1 MGASKF
7 LQKKA
12 NTRAKEIDK
21 KYGEGQYGGTW
32 WQDMVKNNAEMG
44 ESPSESFLQRK
55 MKEINSARTVKPE
68 STQNVVSGSGAQKD
82 KKFDAGQYAEDVG
95 KLFLNGVAEGVA
107 ATGAAVENWIGK
119 GLDKLF
125 PGAGFE
131 GSGLFNV
138 LYNGRPDWKWAG
150 ENGLVGIKQ
159 DREYNQESLQENAER
174 IDGKVMKKA
183 AEFGG
188 DIAYGLGNAAPM
200 AATAMLTGGAS
211 SAAAL
216 TKEGLL
222 KTGAEVVEK
231 SGVLNSMS
239 QAARDMLTSRDYWT
253 SFASEVGMDYYD
265 ALDSGATEDEA
276 LRYALS
282 SAGLNSVIEIGG
294 GIQKIPEKPTFRTW
308 LKSAHEE
315 GMEEIQQGVVSRLLE
330 NMVYNKGNPIASVT
344 DENAVLNPVTALGEY
359 AGGAAVGGILSGGQ
373 QLAQRGINNAQ
384 YKRAYETSAQ
394 DLVKESLEIN
404 PGNALATKLQK
415 KLEDGKKLTGSELR
429 QLVEQN
435 EIDMV
440 DGDRATIQTA
450 AEARLT
456 ELGETENVPQVAE
469 AIARQAVGER
479 ITDAEKTLLEGSER
493 ARQVRQELNPENIR
507 VGATDEEWTGQIG
520 TARVNRAAYNRGI
533 QENGVTGA
541 KYNAETGKLDAIVKD
556 DQGKIKTVPA
566 EKAELSPL
574 QEELFDWATDLGEAG
589 PVLVSAYRQTQNLE
603 TYARQFHNAYEYGK
617 AGVPMDYVNKSQAAS
632 YLNTTQRE
640 IAYEEGAKAHQR
652 ELQGRQE
659 KKRSGGT
666 VDSSTK
672 KKPTVSL
679 RGATVGGV
687 KYAPVNKKAMDGRQ
701 WASVGTMKAFAQ
713 ATGVNVV
720 FYESQANERGE
731 YEGANG
737 FYKNGTLYLDINAGR
752 DRVAMGETAILKT
765 AAHEITHYIKEG
777 SPEQYEVLKNFVVE
791 KLTREKGISF
801 DDLVTDKQRREPGL
815 SYGEAVDEVV
825 ADACEMMLKDSKAVE
840 QLARENRS
848 LAERIRQWI
857 RKWVR
862 SLKAAMEGLTADRPE
877 SRAMMQYAQE
887 LQEIWDNALVDAA
900 RNGQGT
906 ESKTRYSY
914 SGVRA
919 KTANRSALQK
929 AVEMRN
935 QEKSNEEIRKE
946 TGWFVGMDG
955 KWRFEISDA
964 DIRFDAEG
972 DLQGKNKNDVK
983 TLADYISHD
992 KLFEAYPDLAEVP
1005 VYFAEI
1011 QNGSYGSYSRGLDE
1025 ITLNRS
1031 LMEDPKELLDTLV
1044 HEVQHAIQERER
1056 FAPGASKAYWN
1067 RRLEEGGDVRTRKE
1081 KQEVARLQKELD
1093 EMKKSDPEFVADME
1107 KLNKMA
1113 PSVSRG
1119 AINWDTLE
1127 QIEPD
1132 PPEWVA
1138 FDKERDQ
1145 LEEKYGDRI
1154 YDWFFLRDQ
1163 IEMNRKNREWT
1174 PGELYYNTAG
1184 EIEARDSAARRT
1196 LTEAQR
1202 KEKTPNLGNDNTVFV
1217 EDGVW
1222 YSVRE
1227 NFSKEIDSWVKDDMP
1242 EGVRFTMGSTG
1253 PVMQGLGAI
1262 ESDIYM
1268 EGDKIKKIVQDHPEM
1283 TLAEIK
1289 KVPQILEDPALILK
1303 SEGRGKPGANSRLV
1317 CFGLTKA
1324 QNGQPVMTVMDLRPR
1339 ENGFVVDDMQKVNSA
1354 YTKNNPMAFIQKS
1367 DVVYADKK
1375 RAIPL
1380 LRTTGLTISSQRLL
1394 RNGYIGS
1401 ISYKG
1406 SSVNIEGV
1414 PFSSVV
1420 KMEASDKV
1428 QNSMRDSMGRE
1439 LTEAQQEYF
1448 KDSKVRDADGNLLVM
1463 YHQTDGTF
1471 TVFDTKHK
1479 GAGAGDDETP
1489 FGIFLKRT
1497 SRNIGVRGEKQM
1509 ELYADIRN
1517 PLRVRDR
1524 TELVSKLRELSVDY
1538 ARLKDESAQIDK
1550 EYGAKFEEAK
1560 NAFKSFLIQW
1570 RKNNPDAPPRAAYD
1584 ADGFD
1589 AAFNA
1594 EDNAVKEWTH
1604 AKDELAL
1611 RAKTS
1616 ITQALRDNGYD
1627 GVILENDKGSWGR
1640 STDAYIALDANQVKN
1655 TTNKTPTA
1663 DPDIRYQQRD
1673 NLKEEYH
1680 LTDDEESAII
1690 SYKSGDSYTLNGKLT
1705 ARAELT
1711 EYQRKLRDNL
1721 DAALEKLPVYRGE
1734 VYRHYNFEDFG
1745 GFEAMRDFLSLFKNG
1760 RHIELGGYLSCSI
1773 MRNEDRTKGKYTV
1786 NMVIQSENGRR
1797 LAGFGRNTENEI
1809 LLPRNTRL
1817 VPYQME
1823 RMGPTSIRIY
1833 VREETISETGKA
1845 NDSTLPGVLQ
1855 VREGTQRGKDLQ
1867 QVSGG
1872 DSGKVQSEMGRFVGR
1887 DGNRGGMPG
1896 LREGEGSRAMD
1907 PSGVAE
1913 NYGRTGTRGGEGE
1926 KIKSQQRDPRLSDRA
1941 VLEWAAEMALRDK
1954 SKSWT
1959 AEDREQ
1965 LERFRNRM
1973 RMLQDTQAEMEALKE
1988 ERKILLAGRKV
1999 SEITGEERTEVSK
2012 NKNRIDIAKNKAERY
2027 EAAVWELES
2036 KAAIKT
2042 LLKKSRSIVETEA
2055 SYQARKEYRERQ
2067 EEREMVNVTRRK
2079 VERNAKRLLEYM
2091 NTNTDKKHIPEAL
2104 KKPIGELL
2112 ESLNFF
2118 SNSAR
2123 RGGYTSRADLKYYE
2137 AMQGLQAALATQRA
2151 FDDTGEGTD
2160 VFKGYLDLPAGF
2172 ESLLA
2177 VHVERVKNVVE
2188 KHPLKTDV
2196 LKMMD
2201 LGDLR
2206 DLDVILS
2213 VMSRSVTKMNEMFIK
2228 RRFAYVADA
2237 AEDSIFAM
2245 QRLGQHQDKPGERF
2259 ALWDNTLPWYAF
2271 QRFGEGGKAV
2281 FEGLQDGW
2289 DKMAFNMKTI
2299 LDFKQGLISDA
2310 QARKW
2315 DTETHKVELT
2325 DPDGSAVTATL
2336 TTAQLMSLYCLSKR
2350 KQALGHLLGG
2360 GIRPDAIEVTN
2371 TLGDKIKKK
2380 KWSQDKQFKLTE
2392 ESLGQLLKLLTPEQI
2407 KVADAMQKFMTEQ
2420 GSAWGNAISMER
2432 FGYRAFT
2439 EQNYFPI
2446 ETDRQD
2452 REAKTGDAKEG
2463 SLYRLQNISAVKPL
2477 VKNAN
2482 NALILR
2488 GIFDVFANHTADM
2501 AKYNAMVLPIIDAQK
2516 WYNYRYGE
2524 KNEAGQV
2531 YTRTVQRAMTKAYGK
2546 VANNFIIKYL
2556 QDLNGVKENGD
2567 RGDTIPKRMISNYK
2581 RAMVAA
2587 NMRVAILQPTAYV
2600 RASAVLDYKYL
2611 LKAFKDK
2618 TGTKQATKEMME
2630 NSGIALWKSLGFFD
2644 TDVGRSIRD
2653 QIKGK
2658 SSKIDDLV
2666 DKTMV
2671 PAEKGDEVTWARLW
2685 RACKLEVQDKQH
2697 LTGEELLNAT
2707 AERFREVIYRTQ
2719 VVDSTMTRSHAM
2731 RGSGTLTKMATSFM
2745 SEPTV
2750 SYNMV
2755 MESTRQIAE
2764 DAKRMGMRTAIR
2776 RNWKT
2781 AGRAYQ
2787 AYIVSAIVT
2796 AIVESLYDA
2805 LRDSDDDK
2813 YLDKVWKALGG
2824 EKPET
2829 VKDGILDVIF
2839 GLNGNLA
2846 GDINPIG
2853 KVPYLRDVVSILGG
2867 YSNGRMDTEAV
2878 ANLKKAIDIWDE
2890 VIRLQTGDLDKATKT
2905 TYYGN
2910 MTTYGMI
2917 YPTAKALSQLTG
2929 LPGSA
2934 AMREVATAWNTTV
2947 GTMWPALKM
2956 RTYEDKKLREA
2967 WENYGKDS
2975 GVSYAVMYRAIQDL
2989 KEIES
2994 DRDADGN
3001 AISGSLKAKYVE
3013 YIRGMGL
3020 TRAQEKAVWEAAKN
3034 SSWSDKGTPWG

>member
-479 ITDAEKTLLEGSER
+479 ITNAEKTLLEGSER

-507 VGATDEEWTGQIG
+507 VGATDEEWTGKIG

-533 QENGVTGA
+533 QENSVTGA

-556 DQGKIKTVPA
+556 DQGKIQTVPA

-574 QEELFDWATDLGEAG
+574 QEELFDWAADLGEAG

-603 TYARQFHNAYEYGK
+603 TYARQFHNAFEYGK
-617 AGVPMDYVNKSQAAS
+617 AGVPMDYVNKSQAVS

-652 ELQGRQE
+652 ELQGRKE

-666 VDSSTK
+666 VENAAQ
-672 KKPTVSL
+672 KKPAVSL
-679 RGATVGGV
+679 RGAEVGGV

-815 SYGEAVDEVV
+815 SYEEAVDEVV

-887 LQEIWDNALVDAA
+887 LQEIWDKALVDAV
-900 RNGQGT
+900 RNGRGMVQENAPAEVKQQARVGT
-906 ESKTRYSY
+906 D
-914 SGVRA
+914 
-919 KTANRSALQK
+919 
-929 AVEMRN
+929 
-935 QEKSNEEIRKE
+935 EKS
-946 TGWFVGMDG
+946 G
-955 KWRFEISDA
+955 KPIYQSNFPKGTPKAAKAQRILS
-964 DIRFDAEG
+964 
-972 DLQGKNKNDVK
+972 L
-983 TLADYISHD
+983 
-992 KLFEAYPDLAEVP
+992 
-1005 VYFAEI
+1005 I
-1011 QNGSYGSYSRGLDE
+1011 QNVWSKKPISLVVQNADGS
-1025 ITLNRS
+1025 T
-1031 LMEDPKELLDTLV
+1031 
-1044 HEVQHAIQERER
+1044 
-1056 FAPGASKAYWN
+1056 
-1067 RRLEEGGDVRTRKE
+1067 RT
-1081 KQEVARLQKELD
+1081 
-1093 EMKKSDPEFVADME
+1093 
-1107 KLNKMA
+1107 
-1113 PSVSRG
+1113 
-1119 AINWDTLE
+1119 
-1127 QIEPD
+1127 
-1132 PPEWVA
+1132 
-1138 FDKERDQ
+1138 
-1145 LEEKYGDRI
+1145 
-1154 YDWFFLRDQ
+1154 
-1163 IEMNRKNREWT
+1163 
-1174 PGELYYNTAG
+1174 
-1184 EIEARDSAARRT
+1184 IEARFDPTYDASSGERSDASKLMGGNRHGSASEQRVTLDLADDYYEIAAESTYNYSKSETGKPSATHEGVKQWHYFINDILFQEYGEKETTPYRVTINVKERSDGEFVYSFNAERQNERLSTRRT
-1196 LTEAQR
+1196 LHAAVTPSTKGGESNAQPSVNSIR
-1202 KEKTPNLGNDNTVFV
+1202 QSNDN
-1217 EDGVW
+1217 
-1222 YSVRE
+1222 SQ
-1227 NFSKEIDSWVKDDMP
+1227 VK
-1242 EGVRFTMGSTG
+1242 S
-1253 PVMQGLGAI
+1253 
-1262 ESDIYM
+1262 
-1268 EGDKIKKIVQDHPEM
+1268 
-1283 TLAEIK
+1283 
-1289 KVPQILEDPALILK
+1289 
-1303 SEGRGKPGANSRLV
+1303 N
-1317 CFGLTKA
+1317 
-1324 QNGQPVMTVMDLRPR
+1324 
-1339 ENGFVVDDMQKVNSA
+1339 
-1354 YTKNNPMAFIQKS
+1354 
-1367 DVVYADKK
+1367 
-1375 RAIPL
+1375 
-1380 LRTTGLTISSQRLL
+1380 
-1394 RNGYIGS
+1394 
-1401 ISYKG
+1401 
-1406 SSVNIEGV
+1406 
-1414 PFSSVV
+1414 
-1420 KMEASDKV
+1420 DKV
-1428 QNSMRDSMGRE
+1428 QNSMRE
-1439 LTEAQQEYF
+1439 
-1448 KDSKVRDADGNLLVM
+1448 
-1463 YHQTDGTF
+1463 
-1471 TVFDTKHK
+1471 
-1479 GAGAGDDETP
+1479 
-1489 FGIFLKRT
+1489 
-1497 SRNIGVRGEKQM
+1497 
-1509 ELYADIRN
+1509 
-1517 PLRVRDR
+1517 
-1524 TELVSKLRELSVDY
+1524 
-1538 ARLKDESAQIDK
+1538 
-1550 EYGAKFEEAK
+1550 
-1560 NAFKSFLIQW
+1560 
-1570 RKNNPDAPPRAAYD
+1570 
-1584 ADGFD
+1584 
-1589 AAFNA
+1589 
-1594 EDNAVKEWTH
+1594 
-1604 AKDELAL
+1604 
-1611 RAKTS
+1611 
-1616 ITQALRDNGYD
+1616 
-1627 GVILENDKGSWGR
+1627 
-1640 STDAYIALDANQVKN
+1640 
-1655 TTNKTPTA
+1655 
-1663 DPDIRYQQRD
+1663 
-1673 NLKEEYH
+1673 
-1680 LTDDEESAII
+1680 
-1690 SYKSGDSYTLNGKLT
+1690 
-1705 ARAELT
+1705 
-1711 EYQRKLRDNL
+1711 
-1721 DAALEKLPVYRGE
+1721 
-1734 VYRHYNFEDFG
+1734 
-1745 GFEAMRDFLSLFKNG
+1745 
-1760 RHIELGGYLSCSI
+1760 
-1773 MRNEDRTKGKYTV
+1773 
-1786 NMVIQSENGRR
+1786 
-1797 LAGFGRNTENEI
+1797 
-1809 LLPRNTRL
+1809 
-1817 VPYQME
+1817 
-1823 RMGPTSIRIY
+1823 
-1833 VREETISETGKA
+1833 
-1845 NDSTLPGVLQ
+1845 
-1855 VREGTQRGKDLQ
+1855 
-1867 QVSGG
+1867 
-1872 DSGKVQSEMGRFVGR
+1872 
-1887 DGNRGGMPG
+1887 
-1896 LREGEGSRAMD
+1896 
-1907 PSGVAE
+1907 
-1913 NYGRTGTRGGEGE
+1913 
-1926 KIKSQQRDPRLSDRA
+1926 PRLSDRA

-1954 SKSWT
+1954 SKNWT

-1973 RMLQDTQAEMEALKE
+1973 RMLQDTQAELEALKE
-1988 ERKILLAGRKV
+1988 ERKVLLAGRKV

-2027 EAAVWELES
+2027 EAEVWELES
-2036 KAAIKT
+2036 KTAIKK

-2289 DKMAFNMKTI
+2289 DKLAFNMKTI

-2310 QARKW
+2310 KARKW

-2325 DPDGSAVTATL
+2325 DPDGAKVTATL

-2380 KWSQDKQFKLTE
+2380 KWNQDKQFKLTE

-2531 YTRTVQRAMTKAYGK
+2531 NTRTVQRAMTKAYGE
-2546 VANNFIIKYL
+2546 VANNFVIKYL

-2587 NMRVAILQPTAYV
+2587 NMRVALLQPTAYA

-2764 DAKRMGMRTAIR
+2764 DAKRMGLRTAIR

-2947 GTMWPALKM
+2947 GTVWPALKM

>member
-1 MGASKF
+1 MAVKVKWTGNAADLPHPQETNKKPTVRYVGTGEGGVTYQPSVTVKTKNSENTDLGGSTKKGDRVIGSPGGTFLGGFSYKGKSRREKTAQEQEAEKQAQMEAYEEYVRLATLDLDAQEKAIAEAKEKAAQSKPKYNIHAFGAYDTTQTDEEKNYSKLLADLNKAKSIQYDIKGRKELDALSVEQTDALGRLSEASRPQTSVMATNQANEDAAQKAKGELKASGLSDEKIRELLGYYKNIPKREKNAETYEDIQGAAEAYAETNPGLATVASVGTNIVSGIGAIGSAINRALDPNTPVDYHGGEFLPYAYTSGVRDTVSQNLEKDYGKGASFAYGVGTSMLDSAATVGLTMAGVPSWLATSTLGGAAATAAMQEAKDRG
-7 LQKKA
+7 LDDD
-12 NTRAKEIDK
+12 RAIWT
-21 KYGEGQYGGTW
+21 GLL
-32 WQDMVKNNAEMG
+32 A
-44 ESPSESFLQRK
+44 
-55 MKEINSARTVKPE
+55 
-68 STQNVVSGSGAQKD
+68 
-82 KKFDAGQYAEDVG
+82 
-95 KLFLNGVAEGVA
+95 GVAETTFEKVSLESLITMKA
-107 ATGAAVENWIGK
+107 PTGTVRQRVLGMLKNTAK
-119 GLDKLF
+119 Q
-125 PGAGFE
+125 AGIE
-131 GSGLFNV
+131 GSEEVFTDFANLITDGII
-138 LYNGRPDWKWAG
+138 NGDLSQARQEMAAYMAEGMTEEEARNKAVGGWLKDTAVDFAAG
-150 ENGLVGIKQ
+150 ALAGGIMGGGANALSRAGQKAETK
-159 DREYNQESLQENAER
+159 REYAGREQELIDRSKELLPNNQEAEKLR
-174 IDGKVMKKA
+174 SKMQNKLGSKRGLT
-183 AEFGG
+183 GG
-188 DIAYGLGNAAPM
+188 DIEKLLQSNVDAPFVSDVDKITAAVKNQLELYGESGN
-200 AATAMLTGGAS
+200 TDLIAS
-211 SAAAL
+211 AV
-216 TKEGLL
+216 TKRLL
-222 KTGAEVVEK
+222 RENE
-231 SGVLNSMS
+231 SGKETDAFVNSKYGQRVLN
-239 QAARDMLTSRDYWT
+239 
-253 SFASEVGMDYYD
+253 
-265 ALDSGATEDEA
+265 
-276 LRYALS
+276 
-282 SAGLNSVIEIGG
+282 
-294 GIQKIPEKPTFRTW
+294 
-308 LKSAHEE
+308 
-315 GMEEIQQGVVSRLLE
+315 
-330 NMVYNKGNPIASVT
+330 
-344 DENAVLNPVTALGEY
+344 
-359 AGGAAVGGILSGGQ
+359 
-373 QLAQRGINNAQ
+373 
-384 YKRAYETSAQ
+384 
-394 DLVKESLEIN
+394 
-404 PGNALATKLQK
+404 
-415 KLEDGKKLTGSELR
+415 
-429 QLVEQN
+429 
-435 EIDMV
+435 
-440 DGDRATIQTA
+440 
-450 AEARLT
+450 
-456 ELGETENVPQVAE
+456 
-469 AIARQAVGER
+469 
-479 ITDAEKTLLEGSER
+479 
-493 ARQVRQELNPENIR
+493 ELNPENFDGENR
-507 VGATDEEWTGQIG
+507 TEDDKPRALFNSEWAGKIG
-520 TARVNRAAYNRGI
+520 TKVFAPEVFSRDV
-533 QENGVTGA
+533 GVTGA

-556 DQGKIKTVPA
+556 DAGKIKTVPA
-566 EKAELSPL
+566 QKAELSPL
-574 QEELFDWATDLGEAG
+574 QEELFDWAEDLGEAG
-589 PVLVSAYRQTQNLE
+589 PVLVSAYRQTQNME

-617 AGVPMDYVNKSQAAS
+617 AGVPMDYVNKSQAVS

-640 IAYEEGAKAHQR
+640 IAYEEGTKAHQR

-666 VDSSTK
+666 VDSSTQ

-737 FYKNGTLYLDINAGR
+737 FYKDGTLYLDINAGR

-777 SPEQYEVLKNFVVE
+777 SPEQYEILKNFVVE
-791 KLTREKGISF
+791 KLTQQEGVSF

-815 SYGEAVDEVV
+815 SYEEAVDEVV

-848 LAERIRQWI
+848 LAERIRKWI

-900 RNGQGT
+900 RNGRGAVQENAPAEMKQQARVGT
-906 ESKTRYSY
+906 D
-914 SGVRA
+914 
-919 KTANRSALQK
+919 
-929 AVEMRN
+929 
-935 QEKSNEEIRKE
+935 EKSGKPIYQSNFPKGTPKAAKAQRILSLIQNVWSKKPISLVVQDADGSTRAIEAKFDPTFDKGENTRTDASKLMGGNRHGSASEQRVTLDLADDYYEIAAESTYNYSKSEMGKTSPTHEGVKQWHYFINDILFQEYGEKE
-946 TGWFVGMDG
+946 TTPYRVTINVKERSDG
-955 KWRFEISDA
+955 
-964 DIRFDAEG
+964 
-972 DLQGKNKNDVK
+972 
-983 TLADYISHD
+983 
-992 KLFEAYPDLAEVP
+992 
-1005 VYFAEI
+1005 
-1011 QNGSYGSYSRGLDE
+1011 
-1025 ITLNRS
+1025 
-1031 LMEDPKELLDTLV
+1031 
-1044 HEVQHAIQERER
+1044 
-1056 FAPGASKAYWN
+1056 
-1067 RRLEEGGDVRTRKE
+1067 
-1081 KQEVARLQKELD
+1081 
-1093 EMKKSDPEFVADME
+1093 EFVYSFSAE
-1107 KLNKMA
+1107 RQSER
-1113 PSVSRG
+1113 PS
-1119 AINWDTLE
+1119 T
-1127 QIEPD
+1127 
-1132 PPEWVA
+1132 
-1138 FDKERDQ
+1138 
-1145 LEEKYGDRI
+1145 
-1154 YDWFFLRDQ
+1154 
-1163 IEMNRKNREWT
+1163 
-1174 PGELYYNTAG
+1174 
-1184 EIEARDSAARRT
+1184 RRT
-1196 LTEAQR
+1196 LHAAVNQTAKGGEANAQ
-1202 KEKTPNLGNDNTVFV
+1202 P
-1217 EDGVW
+1217 
-1222 YSVRE
+1222 SV
-1227 NFSKEIDSWVKDDMP
+1227 DSI
-1242 EGVRFTMGSTG
+1242 RQT
-1253 PVMQGLGAI
+1253 A
-1262 ESDIYM
+1262 
-1268 EGDKIKKIVQDHPEM
+1268 
-1283 TLAEIK
+1283 
-1289 KVPQILEDPALILK
+1289 
-1303 SEGRGKPGANSRLV
+1303 ANS
-1317 CFGLTKA
+1317 
-1324 QNGQPVMTVMDLRPR
+1324 Q
-1339 ENGFVVDDMQKVNSA
+1339 ENS
-1354 YTKNNPMAFIQKS
+1354 
-1367 DVVYADKK
+1367 
-1375 RAIPL
+1375 
-1380 LRTTGLTISSQRLL
+1380 
-1394 RNGYIGS
+1394 
-1401 ISYKG
+1401 
-1406 SSVNIEGV
+1406 
-1414 PFSSVV
+1414 
-1420 KMEASDKV
+1420 SDKV
-1428 QNSMRDSMGRE
+1428 QNSMRDSVGRE

-1448 KDSKVRDADGNLLVM
+1448 KDSRVRDADGNLKPV
-1463 YHQTDGTF
+1463 YHGSAAVFTKFSADFMSQNGSSEGQGFYFTDYKPMAQGYEKNGGQLLEGYLDIKKPLSDSKVTL
-1471 TVFDTKHK
+1471 TAAEVKRLIKAVDPT
-1479 GAGAGDDETP
+1479 GDDLVLNYDSRG
-1489 FGIFLKRT
+1489 GIGYPSRAWYNRSVEDTLRATMSTSDSDSEILAELANGMGDPGKVLKT
-1497 SRNIGVRGEKQM
+1497 V
-1509 ELYADIRN
+1509 
-1517 PLRVRDR
+1517 
-1524 TELVSKLRELSVDY
+1524 REL
-1538 ARLKDESAQIDK
+1538 L
-1550 EYGAKFEEAK
+1550 
-1560 NAFKSFLIQW
+1560 
-1570 RKNNPDAPPRAAYD
+1570 
-1584 ADGFD
+1584 
-1589 AAFNA
+1589 
-1594 EDNAVKEWTH
+1594 
-1604 AKDELAL
+1604 
-1611 RAKTS
+1611 
-1616 ITQALRDNGYD
+1616 GYD
-1627 GVILENDKGSWGR
+1627 GYIVEGKYD
-1640 STDAYIALDANQVKN
+1640 DATVYVAFDSSQFKN
-1655 TTNKTPTA
+1655 ADNKTPTA
-1663 DPDIRYQQRD
+1663 DPDIRFQQR
-1673 NLKEEYH
+1673 E
-1680 LTDDEESAII
+1680 
-1690 SYKSGDSYTLNGKLT
+1690 
-1705 ARAELT
+1705 
-1711 EYQRKLRDNL
+1711 
-1721 DAALEKLPVYRGE
+1721 
-1734 VYRHYNFEDFG
+1734 
-1745 GFEAMRDFLSLFKNG
+1745 
-1760 RHIELGGYLSCSI
+1760 
-1773 MRNEDRTKGKYTV
+1773 
-1786 NMVIQSENGRR
+1786 
-1797 LAGFGRNTENEI
+1797 
-1809 LLPRNTRL
+1809 
-1817 VPYQME
+1817 
-1823 RMGPTSIRIY
+1823 
-1833 VREETISETGKA
+1833 
-1845 NDSTLPGVLQ
+1845 
-1855 VREGTQRGKDLQ
+1855 
-1867 QVSGG
+1867 
-1872 DSGKVQSEMGRFVGR
+1872 
-1887 DGNRGGMPG
+1887 
-1896 LREGEGSRAMD
+1896 
-1907 PSGVAE
+1907 
-1913 NYGRTGTRGGEGE
+1913 
-1926 KIKSQQRDPRLSDRA
+1926 PRLSDRA

-1973 RMLQDTQAEMEALKE
+1973 RMLQDTQAELEALKE
-1988 ERKILLAGRKV
+1988 ERKVLLAGRKV
-1999 SEITGEERTEVSK
+1999 SEITGEERTELTK

-2042 LLKKSRSIVETEA
+2042 LLRKSRSIVETEA

-2112 ESLNFF
+2112 ESLNFY

-2123 RGGYTSRADLKYYE
+2123 RGGYTSRADMKYYE
-2137 AMQGLQAALATQRA
+2137 AMQGLQAALAKQRA

-2177 VHVERVKNVVE
+2177 VHLERVKKVME
-2188 KHPLKTDV
+2188 KHPMKTDV
-2196 LKMMD
+2196 VRAMD
-2201 LGDLR
+2201 LEDLR

-2237 AEDSIFAM
+2237 AEDSIITM
-2245 QRLGQHQDKPGERF
+2245 HRLGQHQDKPGERF

-2289 DKMAFNMKTI
+2289 DKLAFNMKTI
-2299 LDFKQGLISDA
+2299 LDFRQSLISDA
-2310 QARKW
+2310 LARKW

-2325 DPDGSAVTATL
+2325 DPDGAKVTATL
-2336 TTAQLMSLYCLSKR
+2336 TTAQLMSLRCLSKR

-2360 GIRPDAIEVTN
+2360 GIRPDAIEITN

-2380 KWSQDKQFKLTE
+2380 KWNQDKQFKLTE

-2420 GSAWGNAISMER
+2420 GSAWGNAISMAR

-2477 VKNAN
+2477 VKDAN

-2501 AKYNAMVLPIIDAQK
+2501 AKYNALVLPIIDAQK

-2531 YTRTVQRAMTKAYGK
+2531 STRTVQRAMTKAYGE
-2546 VANNFIIKYL
+2546 VANNFVIKYL

-2587 NMRVAILQPTAYV
+2587 NMRVAILQPTAYA

-2611 LKAFKDK
+2611 AKAFADK
-2618 TGTKQATKEMME
+2618 TGTKQATKEMLE

-2658 SSKIDDLV
+2658 SSKIEDLV

-2671 PAEKGDEVTWARLW
+2671 PAEKGDEITWARLW

-2697 LTGEELLNAT
+2697 LTGEELLKAT
-2707 AERFREVIYRTQ
+2707 AERFREVVYRTQ

-2764 DAKRMGMRTAIR
+2764 DAKRMGLRPAIR

-2787 AYIVSAIVT
+2787 AYIVSAVVT

-2956 RTYEDKKLREA
+2956 RTYEDKKLRKA
-2967 WENYGKDS
+2967 WEEYGKDS
-2975 GVSYAVMYRAIQDL
+2975 GVSYATMYRAIQDMR
-2989 KEIES
+2989 EFES

-3001 AISGSLKAKYVE
+3001 AISGSLKAKYVD
-3013 YIRGMGL
+3013 YIQGLGL
-3020 TRAQEKAVWEAAKN
+3020 TQAQEKAVWEAAKN

>member
-82 KKFDAGQYAEDVG
+82 EKFDAGQYAEDVG

-159 DREYNQESLQENAER
+159 DREYNQASLQENAER
-174 IDGKVMKKA
+174 IDGKAMKKA

-200 AATAMLTGGAS
+200 AATAMVTGGAS
-211 SAAAL
+211 AAAAL

-294 GIQKIPEKPTFRTW
+294 GIQRIPEKPTFRTW

-315 GMEEIQQGVVSRLLE
+315 GMEEIQQGIVSRLLE
-330 NMVYNKGNPIASVT
+330 NVVYNKGNSIASVT

-373 QLAQRGINNAQ
+373 QLTQRGINNAQ
-384 YKRAYETSAQ
+384 YKRAYGTSAQ
-394 DLVKESLEIN
+394 DLVKESLEMN
-404 PGNALATKLQK
+404 PDNALAAKLQK
-415 KLEDGKKLTGSELR
+415 KLEAGKKLTGSELR

-450 AEARLT
+450 AEARLA

-493 ARQVRQELNPENIR
+493 ARQVSQELNPENIR

-574 QEELFDWATDLGEAG
+574 QEELFDWAADLGEAG

-617 AGVPMDYVNKSQAAS
+617 AGVPMDYVNRSQAVS
-632 YLNTTQRE
+632 YLNSTQRE
-640 IAYEEGAKAHQR
+640 IAYEEGTKAHQR

-666 VDSSTK
+666 MDTAAQ

-679 RGATVGGV
+679 RGATMGGV

-777 SPEQYEVLKNFVVE
+777 SPEQYEVLKDFVVE

-815 SYGEAVDEVV
+815 SYEEAVDEVV

-887 LQEIWDNALVDAA
+887 LQEIWDNALVDAV
-900 RNGQGT
+900 RNGRGT

-946 TGWFVGMDG
+946 TGWFIGMDG

-1031 LMEDPKELLDTLV
+1031 LLEDPKELLDTLV

-1202 KEKTPNLGNDNTVFV
+1202 KEKTPNLGNDNTVFA

-1242 EGVRFTMGSTG
+1242 EGVRFTLGSTG

-1268 EGDKIKKIVQDHPEM
+1268 EGDKIKKIMQDHPEM

-1303 SEGRGKPGANSRLV
+1303 SEGRGKSGANSRLV
-1317 CFGLTKA
+1317 CFGLAKA

-1420 KMEASDKV
+1420 KMEANDKV
-1428 QNSMRDSMGRE
+1428 QNSMRDSVGRE

-1448 KDSKVRDADGNLLVM
+1448 KDSKVRDADGKLKPVYHGSAAIFTKFSADFMSQNGSSEGQGFYFTDYKPMAQGYEKNGGQLLEGYLDIKKPLSDSEVTLTAAEVK
-1463 YHQTDGTF
+1463 QLIKAVDPT
-1471 TVFDTKHK
+1471 
-1479 GAGAGDDETP
+1479 GDDLVLNYDSRG
-1489 FGIFLKRT
+1489 GIGYPSRAWYNRSVEDTLRATMNTSESDSEILAELANGMGNPGKVLKT
-1497 SRNIGVRGEKQM
+1497 V
-1509 ELYADIRN
+1509 
-1517 PLRVRDR
+1517 
-1524 TELVSKLRELSVDY
+1524 REL
-1538 ARLKDESAQIDK
+1538 L
-1550 EYGAKFEEAK
+1550 
-1560 NAFKSFLIQW
+1560 
-1570 RKNNPDAPPRAAYD
+1570 
-1584 ADGFD
+1584 
-1589 AAFNA
+1589 
-1594 EDNAVKEWTH
+1594 
-1604 AKDELAL
+1604 
-1611 RAKTS
+1611 
-1616 ITQALRDNGYD
+1616 GYD
-1627 GVILENDKGSWGR
+1627 G
-1640 STDAYIALDANQVKN
+1640 YIVESKYDNATVYVAFDSSQFKN
-1655 TTNKTPTA
+1655 ADNKTPTT
-1663 DPDIRYQQRD
+1663 DPDIRFQQR
-1673 NLKEEYH
+1673 E
-1680 LTDDEESAII
+1680 
-1690 SYKSGDSYTLNGKLT
+1690 
-1705 ARAELT
+1705 
-1711 EYQRKLRDNL
+1711 
-1721 DAALEKLPVYRGE
+1721 
-1734 VYRHYNFEDFG
+1734 
-1745 GFEAMRDFLSLFKNG
+1745 
-1760 RHIELGGYLSCSI
+1760 
-1773 MRNEDRTKGKYTV
+1773 
-1786 NMVIQSENGRR
+1786 
-1797 LAGFGRNTENEI
+1797 
-1809 LLPRNTRL
+1809 
-1817 VPYQME
+1817 
-1823 RMGPTSIRIY
+1823 
-1833 VREETISETGKA
+1833 
-1845 NDSTLPGVLQ
+1845 
-1855 VREGTQRGKDLQ
+1855 
-1867 QVSGG
+1867 
-1872 DSGKVQSEMGRFVGR
+1872 
-1887 DGNRGGMPG
+1887 
-1896 LREGEGSRAMD
+1896 
-1907 PSGVAE
+1907 
-1913 NYGRTGTRGGEGE
+1913 
-1926 KIKSQQRDPRLSDRA
+1926 PRLSDRA

-1954 SKSWT
+1954 NKSWT

-1973 RMLQDTQAEMEALKE
+1973 RMLQDTQAELEALKE
-1988 ERKILLAGRKV
+1988 ERKVLLAGRKV
-1999 SEITGEERTEVSK
+1999 SEIKGEERTEVSK

-2160 VFKGYLDLPAGF
+2160 IFKGYLDLPAGF

-2228 RRFAYVADA
+2228 RRFVYVADA

-2289 DKMAFNMKTI
+2289 DKLAFNMKTI

-2310 QARKW
+2310 KARKW

-2380 KWSQDKQFKLTE
+2380 KWNQDKQFKLTE

-2531 YTRTVQRAMTKAYGK
+2531 NTRTVQRAMTKAYGE
-2546 VANNFIIKYL
+2546 VANNFVIKYL

-2587 NMRVAILQPTAYV
+2587 NMRVALLQPTAYA

-2764 DAKRMGMRTAIR
+2764 DAKRMGLRTAIR

-2947 GTMWPALKM
+2947 GTVWPALKM

>member
-68 STQNVVSGSGAQKD
+68 TTQDVVSGSGAQKG
-82 KKFDAGQYAEDVG
+82 KKFDAGQYAEDAG

-159 DREYNQESLQENAER
+159 DREYNQGSLQENAER

-200 AATAMLTGGAS
+200 AATAMVTGGAS
-211 SAAAL
+211 AAAAL

-315 GMEEIQQGVVSRLLE
+315 GMEEIQQGIVSRLLE
-330 NMVYNKGNPIASVT
+330 NVVYNKGNPIASVT

-373 QLAQRGINNAQ
+373 QLTQRGINNAQ
-384 YKRAYETSAQ
+384 YKRIYGTSAQ
-394 DLVKESLEIN
+394 DLVKESLEMN
-404 PGNALATKLQK
+404 PDNALATKLQK
-415 KLEDGKKLTGSELR
+415 KLDAGKKLTGSELR

-469 AIARQAVGER
+469 AIARQAAGER

-493 ARQVRQELNPENIR
+493 DRQVRQELNPENIR
-507 VGATDEEWTGQIG
+507 VGATDETWTGQIG

-541 KYNAETGKLDAIVKD
+541 KYNAETGKMDAIVKD

-617 AGVPMDYVNKSQAAS
+617 AGVPMDYVNKSQAVS

-666 VDSSTK
+666 MDTTAQ

-679 RGATVGGV
+679 RGATVGSV

-791 KLTREKGISF
+791 KLTREKGLSF

-815 SYGEAVDEVV
+815 SYEEAVDEVV

-900 RNGQGT
+900 RNGRGT
-906 ESKTRYSY
+906 VQENAPAEVRQQARVGTSESIKPDEKSLKGKRED
-914 SGVRA
+914 GVMGSSSHEERL
-919 KTANRSALQK
+919 KEEKRP
-929 AVEMRN
+929 
-935 QEKSNEEIRKE
+935 QEKSNEKGNEKGNEKVQFSMREPVEE
-946 TGWFVGMDG
+946 T
-955 KWRFEISDA
+955 R
-964 DIRFDAEG
+964 
-972 DLQGKNKNDVK
+972 DLIALHNM
-983 TLADYISHD
+983 TLDN
-992 KLFEAYPDLAEVP
+992 L
-1005 VYFAEI
+1005 
-1011 QNGSYGSYSRGLDE
+1011 
-1025 ITLNRS
+1025 
-1031 LMEDPKELLDTLV
+1031 
-1044 HEVQHAIQERER
+1044 
-1056 FAPGASKAYWN
+1056 
-1067 RRLEEGGDVRTRKE
+1067 
-1081 KQEVARLQKELD
+1081 
-1093 EMKKSDPEFVADME
+1093 
-1107 KLNKMA
+1107 
-1113 PSVSRG
+1113 RG
-1119 AINWDTLE
+1119 ALKLGGLPMPSIAIVKAKSGHDQYGPISLVFRKDT
-1127 QIEPD
+1127 ID
-1132 PPEWVA
+1132 PQRFRSNKV
-1138 FDKERDQ
+1138 
-1145 LEEKYGDRI
+1145 YG
-1154 YDWFFLRDQ
+1154 YDA
-1163 IEMNRKNREWT
+1163 WT
-1174 PGELYYNTAG
+1174 PTAPR
-1184 EIEARDSAARRT
+1184 IEYEVNEKAA
-1196 LTEAQR
+1196 
-1202 KEKTPNLGNDNTVFV
+1202 D
-1217 EDGVW
+1217 
-1222 YSVRE
+1222 
-1227 NFSKEIDSWVKDDMP
+1227 
-1242 EGVRFTMGSTG
+1242 
-1253 PVMQGLGAI
+1253 
-1262 ESDIYM
+1262 
-1268 EGDKIKKIVQDHPEM
+1268 
-1283 TLAEIK
+1283 
-1289 KVPQILEDPALILK
+1289 
-1303 SEGRGKPGANSRLV
+1303 
-1317 CFGLTKA
+1317 
-1324 QNGQPVMTVMDLRPR
+1324 
-1339 ENGFVVDDMQKVNSA
+1339 
-1354 YTKNNPMAFIQKS
+1354 
-1367 DVVYADKK
+1367 
-1375 RAIPL
+1375 
-1380 LRTTGLTISSQRLL
+1380 
-1394 RNGYIGS
+1394 
-1401 ISYKG
+1401 
-1406 SSVNIEGV
+1406 
-1414 PFSSVV
+1414 
-1420 KMEASDKV
+1420 
-1428 QNSMRDSMGRE
+1428 
-1439 LTEAQQEYF
+1439 
-1448 KDSKVRDADGNLLVM
+1448 
-1463 YHQTDGTF
+1463 
-1471 TVFDTKHK
+1471 
-1479 GAGAGDDETP
+1479 
-1489 FGIFLKRT
+1489 
-1497 SRNIGVRGEKQM
+1497 
-1509 ELYADIRN
+1509 
-1517 PLRVRDR
+1517 
-1524 TELVSKLRELSVDY
+1524 KLRELYYRMQREKGRDFAAPLYSVANTLENELNNKGGLDKVVDTMRDDTRIMQIY
-1538 ARLKDESAQIDK
+1538 LEDTGAGSVANVMRKKVTRMSEGEIKMAQSLTEKLTEKLGEKTIQSISAQTGESPFSARHRWFAKYGEAVNDALTAYYEQEGIPHEDALRAVEAETTANKIKSVLLARRYLNGNAEVITEEVDREATDKAIREKVDQDSYEQWLEGLFSGVVKNSGIYNGKDYYTDSGNRRSFSATHYEVNLENIVRAMKQGEQTGTGTFFGGQAIWGVTAKDYRSIEEIKEDSGRLQKLSEEEYSQIRQQFAERLANITSEIMDKNNGNEFTALDDAASAIVETLRTKHTVKAIDK
-1550 EYGAKFEEAK
+1550 ELRTYPTLRIQPDTAQKVFDLRRDISNMPTGYFEAK
-1560 NAFKSFLIQW
+1560 PQ
-1570 RKNNPDAPPRAAYD
+1570 RAV
-1584 ADGFD
+1584 GFD
-1589 AAFNA
+1589 EAAAVVVPDNLPADLRKGLEQIGATVREYKAGDEQSRLEAVNA
-1594 EDNAVKEWTH
+1594 
-1604 AKDELAL
+1604 DERVLF
-1611 RAKTS
+1611 
-1616 ITQALRDNGYD
+1616 
-1627 GVILENDKGSWGR
+1627 
-1640 STDAYIALDANQVKN
+1640 
-1655 TTNKTPTA
+1655 
-1663 DPDIRYQQRD
+1663 QQR
-1673 NLKEEYH
+1673 E
-1680 LTDDEESAII
+1680 
-1690 SYKSGDSYTLNGKLT
+1690 
-1705 ARAELT
+1705 
-1711 EYQRKLRDNL
+1711 
-1721 DAALEKLPVYRGE
+1721 
-1734 VYRHYNFEDFG
+1734 
-1745 GFEAMRDFLSLFKNG
+1745 
-1760 RHIELGGYLSCSI
+1760 
-1773 MRNEDRTKGKYTV
+1773 
-1786 NMVIQSENGRR
+1786 
-1797 LAGFGRNTENEI
+1797 
-1809 LLPRNTRL
+1809 
-1817 VPYQME
+1817 
-1823 RMGPTSIRIY
+1823 
-1833 VREETISETGKA
+1833 
-1845 NDSTLPGVLQ
+1845 
-1855 VREGTQRGKDLQ
+1855 
-1867 QVSGG
+1867 
-1872 DSGKVQSEMGRFVGR
+1872 
-1887 DGNRGGMPG
+1887 
-1896 LREGEGSRAMD
+1896 
-1907 PSGVAE
+1907 
-1913 NYGRTGTRGGEGE
+1913 
-1926 KIKSQQRDPRLSDRA
+1926 PRLSDRA

-1973 RMLQDTQAEMEALKE
+1973 RMLQDTQAELEALKE
-1988 ERKILLAGRKV
+1988 ERKVLLAGRKV

-2027 EAAVWELES
+2027 EAKVWELES

-2055 SYQARKEYRERQ
+2055 SDRARKEYRERQ

-2196 LKMMD
+2196 LRMMD

-2228 RRFAYVADA
+2228 RQFAYVADV

-2289 DKMAFNMKTI
+2289 DKLAFNMKTI
-2299 LDFKQGLISDA
+2299 LDFRQGLISDA
-2310 QARKW
+2310 LARKW

-2325 DPDGSAVTATL
+2325 DPDGSKVTATL

-2380 KWSQDKQFKLTE
+2380 KWNQDKQFKLTE

-2420 GSAWGNAISMER
+2420 GSTWGNAISMER

-2531 YTRTVQRAMTKAYGK
+2531 NTRTVQRAMTKAYGE
-2546 VANNFIIKYL
+2546 VANNFVIKYL

-2587 NMRVAILQPTAYV
+2587 NMRVAILQPTAYA

-2685 RACKLEVQDKQH
+2685 RACKLEVQDKQQ

-2764 DAKRMGMRTAIR
+2764 DAKRMGLRPAIR

-2947 GTMWPALKM
+2947 GTVWPALKM
-2956 RTYEDKKLREA
+2956 RTYEDKKLRKA

-3001 AISGSLKAKYVE
+3001 AISGSMKAKYVE

>member
-82 KKFDAGQYAEDVG
+82 KKFDAGQYAEDAG
-95 KLFLNGVAEGVA
+95 KLFLNGVAEGFA

-174 IDGKVMKKA
+174 TDSKLLQKA

-200 AATAMLTGGAS
+200 AATAMVTGGAS
-211 SAAAL
+211 AAAAL

-253 SFASEVGMDYYD
+253 NVVSEVGMDYYD

-315 GMEEIQQGVVSRLLE
+315 GMEEIQQGIVSRLLE
-330 NMVYNKGNPIASVT
+330 NVVYNKGNPIASVT

-373 QLAQRGINNAQ
+373 QLTRRGINNAQ
-384 YKRAYETSAQ
+384 YKRAYGTSAQ
-394 DLVKESLEIN
+394 DLVKESLEMN
-404 PGNALATKLQK
+404 PDNALATKLQK
-415 KLEDGKKLTGSELR
+415 KLEAGKKLTGSELR

-440 DGDRATIQTA
+440 NGDRATIQTA

-469 AIARQAVGER
+469 AIARQAAGER
-479 ITDAEKTLLEGSER
+479 ITDAEKTLLESSER

-556 DQGKIKTVPA
+556 DQGKIQTVPA

-574 QEELFDWATDLGEAG
+574 QEELFDWAADLGEAG

-617 AGVPMDYVNKSQAAS
+617 AGVPMDYVNKSQAVS

-652 ELQGRQE
+652 ELQGRRE
-659 KKRSGGT
+659 KKRSGGA
-666 VDSSTK
+666 VDTAAQ

-679 RGATVGGV
+679 RGATMGGV

-777 SPEQYEVLKNFVVE
+777 SPEQYEVLKDFVVE

-815 SYGEAVDEVV
+815 SYEEAVDEVV

-887 LQEIWDNALVDAA
+887 LQEIWDNALVDAV
-900 RNGQGT
+900 RNGRGT
-906 ESKTRYSY
+906 ESKPRYSY

-946 TGWFVGMDG
+946 TGWFIGMDG

-1011 QNGSYGSYSRGLDE
+1011 QNGSYGSYSRELDE

-1031 LMEDPKELLDTLV
+1031 LLEDPKELLDTLV

-1202 KEKTPNLGNDNTVFV
+1202 KEKTPNLGNDNTVFA

-1242 EGVRFTMGSTG
+1242 EGVRFTLGSTG

-1268 EGDKIKKIVQDHPEM
+1268 EGDKIKKIMQDHPEM

-1303 SEGRGKPGANSRLV
+1303 SEGRGKSGANSRLV
-1317 CFGLTKA
+1317 CFGLAKA

-1420 KMEASDKV
+1420 KMEANDKV
-1428 QNSMRDSMGRE
+1428 QNSMRDSVGRE

-1448 KDSKVRDADGNLLVM
+1448 KDSKVRDADGKLKPVYHGSAAIFTKFSADFMSQNGISEGQGFYFTDYKPMAQGYEKNGGQLLEGYLDIKKPLSDSEVTLTAAEVK
-1463 YHQTDGTF
+1463 QLIKAVDPT
-1471 TVFDTKHK
+1471 
-1479 GAGAGDDETP
+1479 GDDLVLNYDSSG
-1489 FGIFLKRT
+1489 GIGYPSRAWYNRSVEDTLRATMSTSESDSEILAELANGMGNPGKVLKT
-1497 SRNIGVRGEKQM
+1497 V
-1509 ELYADIRN
+1509 
-1517 PLRVRDR
+1517 
-1524 TELVSKLRELSVDY
+1524 REL
-1538 ARLKDESAQIDK
+1538 L
-1550 EYGAKFEEAK
+1550 
-1560 NAFKSFLIQW
+1560 
-1570 RKNNPDAPPRAAYD
+1570 
-1584 ADGFD
+1584 
-1589 AAFNA
+1589 
-1594 EDNAVKEWTH
+1594 
-1604 AKDELAL
+1604 
-1611 RAKTS
+1611 
-1616 ITQALRDNGYD
+1616 GYD
-1627 GVILENDKGSWGR
+1627 G
-1640 STDAYIALDANQVKN
+1640 YIVESKYDNATVYVAFDSSQFKN
-1655 TTNKTPTA
+1655 ADNKTPTT
-1663 DPDIRYQQRD
+1663 DPDIRFQQR
-1673 NLKEEYH
+1673 E
-1680 LTDDEESAII
+1680 
-1690 SYKSGDSYTLNGKLT
+1690 
-1705 ARAELT
+1705 
-1711 EYQRKLRDNL
+1711 
-1721 DAALEKLPVYRGE
+1721 
-1734 VYRHYNFEDFG
+1734 
-1745 GFEAMRDFLSLFKNG
+1745 
-1760 RHIELGGYLSCSI
+1760 
-1773 MRNEDRTKGKYTV
+1773 
-1786 NMVIQSENGRR
+1786 
-1797 LAGFGRNTENEI
+1797 
-1809 LLPRNTRL
+1809 
-1817 VPYQME
+1817 
-1823 RMGPTSIRIY
+1823 
-1833 VREETISETGKA
+1833 
-1845 NDSTLPGVLQ
+1845 
-1855 VREGTQRGKDLQ
+1855 
-1867 QVSGG
+1867 
-1872 DSGKVQSEMGRFVGR
+1872 
-1887 DGNRGGMPG
+1887 
-1896 LREGEGSRAMD
+1896 
-1907 PSGVAE
+1907 
-1913 NYGRTGTRGGEGE
+1913 
-1926 KIKSQQRDPRLSDRA
+1926 PRLSDRA

-1954 SKSWT
+1954 NKSWT

-1973 RMLQDTQAEMEALKE
+1973 RMLQDTQAELEALKE
-1988 ERKILLAGRKV
+1988 ERKVLLAGRKV

-2042 LLKKSRSIVETEA
+2042 LLRKSRSIVENEA
-2055 SYQARKEYRERQ
+2055 YNQARREYRERQ

-2112 ESLNFF
+2112 ESLNFY

-2151 FDDTGEGTD
+2151 FEDTGEGTD

-2196 LKMMD
+2196 LRMMD

-2237 AEDSIFAM
+2237 AEDSIIAM

-2289 DKMAFNMKTI
+2289 DKLAFNMKTI
-2299 LDFKQGLISDA
+2299 LDFRQSLISDA
-2310 QARKW
+2310 LARKW

-2336 TTAQLMSLYCLSKR
+2336 TTAQLMSLRCLSKR

-2360 GIRPDAIEVTN
+2360 GIRPDAIEITN

-2380 KWSQDKQFKLTE
+2380 KWNQDKQFKMTE

-2531 YTRTVQRAMTKAYGK
+2531 NTRTVQRAMTKAYGE
-2546 VANNFIIKYL
+2546 VANNFVIKYL

-2587 NMRVAILQPTAYV
+2587 NMRVALLQPTAYA

-2618 TGTKQATKEMME
+2618 TSTKQATKEMME

-2764 DAKRMGMRTAIR
+2764 DAKRMGLRTAIR

-2781 AGRAYQ
+2781 AGRSYQ

-2947 GTMWPALKM
+2947 GTVWPALKM
-2956 RTYEDKKLREA
+2956 RTYEDKKLRKA

>member
-1 MGASKF
+1 MKQGDQTGVGTFFGGQAIWGVTAKDYRSIEEIKEDSGR
-7 LQKKA
+7 LQKLSEEEYSQIRQQFTDRLANITREIMDKNNGNEFTASDDAASAIAETLRTKHTVKA
-12 NTRAKEIDK
+12 IDK
-21 KYGEGQYGGTW
+21 E
-32 WQDMVKNNAEMG
+32 
-44 ESPSESFLQRK
+44 L
-55 MKEINSARTVKPE
+55 RTYP
-68 STQNVVSGSGAQKD
+68 TLRIQPDTAQKV
-82 KKFDAGQYAEDVG
+82 FDLRRDISNMPTGYFEAKPQRAVG
-95 KLFLNGVAEGVA
+95 FDEA
-107 ATGAAVENWIGK
+107 AAVVVPDNLPADLRK
-119 GLDKLF
+119 GL
-125 PGAGFE
+125 
-131 GSGLFNV
+131 
-138 LYNGRPDWKWAG
+138 
-150 ENGLVGIKQ
+150 
-159 DREYNQESLQENAER
+159 
-174 IDGKVMKKA
+174 
-183 AEFGG
+183 
-188 DIAYGLGNAAPM
+188 
-200 AATAMLTGGAS
+200 
-211 SAAAL
+211 
-216 TKEGLL
+216 
-222 KTGAEVVEK
+222 
-231 SGVLNSMS
+231 
-239 QAARDMLTSRDYWT
+239 
-253 SFASEVGMDYYD
+253 
-265 ALDSGATEDEA
+265 
-276 LRYALS
+276 
-282 SAGLNSVIEIGG
+282 
-294 GIQKIPEKPTFRTW
+294 
-308 LKSAHEE
+308 
-315 GMEEIQQGVVSRLLE
+315 
-330 NMVYNKGNPIASVT
+330 
-344 DENAVLNPVTALGEY
+344 
-359 AGGAAVGGILSGGQ
+359 
-373 QLAQRGINNAQ
+373 
-384 YKRAYETSAQ
+384 
-394 DLVKESLEIN
+394 
-404 PGNALATKLQK
+404 
-415 KLEDGKKLTGSELR
+415 
-429 QLVEQN
+429 EQ
-435 EIDMV
+435 I
-440 DGDRATIQTA
+440 
-450 AEARLT
+450 
-456 ELGETENVPQVAE
+456 
-469 AIARQAVGER
+469 
-479 ITDAEKTLLEGSER
+479 
-493 ARQVRQELNPENIR
+493 
-507 VGATDEEWTGQIG
+507 
-520 TARVNRAAYNRGI
+520 
-533 QENGVTGA
+533 
-541 KYNAETGKLDAIVKD
+541 
-556 DQGKIKTVPA
+556 
-566 EKAELSPL
+566 
-574 QEELFDWATDLGEAG
+574 
-589 PVLVSAYRQTQNLE
+589 
-603 TYARQFHNAYEYGK
+603 
-617 AGVPMDYVNKSQAAS
+617 
-632 YLNTTQRE
+632 
-640 IAYEEGAKAHQR
+640 
-652 ELQGRQE
+652 
-659 KKRSGGT
+659 
-666 VDSSTK
+666 
-672 KKPTVSL
+672 
-679 RGATVGGV
+679 GATVRE
-687 KYAPVNKKAMDGRQ
+687 YKAGD
-701 WASVGTMKAFAQ
+701 
-713 ATGVNVV
+713 
-720 FYESQANERGE
+720 
-731 YEGANG
+731 
-737 FYKNGTLYLDINAGR
+737 
-752 DRVAMGETAILKT
+752 
-765 AAHEITHYIKEG
+765 
-777 SPEQYEVLKNFVVE
+777 EQSRL
-791 KLTREKGISF
+791 
-801 DDLVTDKQRREPGL
+801 
-815 SYGEAVDEVV
+815 EAVNADERV
-825 ADACEMMLKDSKAVE
+825 
-840 QLARENRS
+840 
-848 LAERIRQWI
+848 
-857 RKWVR
+857 
-862 SLKAAMEGLTADRPE
+862 
-877 SRAMMQYAQE
+877 
-887 LQEIWDNALVDAA
+887 
-900 RNGQGT
+900 
-906 ESKTRYSY
+906 
-914 SGVRA
+914 
-919 KTANRSALQK
+919 
-929 AVEMRN
+929 
-935 QEKSNEEIRKE
+935 
-946 TGWFVGMDG
+946 
-955 KWRFEISDA
+955 
-964 DIRFDAEG
+964 
-972 DLQGKNKNDVK
+972 
-983 TLADYISHD
+983 
-992 KLFEAYPDLAEVP
+992 LF
-1005 VYFAEI
+1005 
-1011 QNGSYGSYSRGLDE
+1011 
-1025 ITLNRS
+1025 
-1031 LMEDPKELLDTLV
+1031 
-1044 HEVQHAIQERER
+1044 
-1056 FAPGASKAYWN
+1056 
-1067 RRLEEGGDVRTRKE
+1067 
-1081 KQEVARLQKELD
+1081 
-1093 EMKKSDPEFVADME
+1093 
-1107 KLNKMA
+1107 
-1113 PSVSRG
+1113 
-1119 AINWDTLE
+1119 
-1127 QIEPD
+1127 
-1132 PPEWVA
+1132 
-1138 FDKERDQ
+1138 
-1145 LEEKYGDRI
+1145 
-1154 YDWFFLRDQ
+1154 
-1163 IEMNRKNREWT
+1163 
-1174 PGELYYNTAG
+1174 
-1184 EIEARDSAARRT
+1184 
-1196 LTEAQR
+1196 
-1202 KEKTPNLGNDNTVFV
+1202 
-1217 EDGVW
+1217 
-1222 YSVRE
+1222 
-1227 NFSKEIDSWVKDDMP
+1227 
-1242 EGVRFTMGSTG
+1242 
-1253 PVMQGLGAI
+1253 
-1262 ESDIYM
+1262 
-1268 EGDKIKKIVQDHPEM
+1268 
-1283 TLAEIK
+1283 
-1289 KVPQILEDPALILK
+1289 
-1303 SEGRGKPGANSRLV
+1303 
-1317 CFGLTKA
+1317 
-1324 QNGQPVMTVMDLRPR
+1324 
-1339 ENGFVVDDMQKVNSA
+1339 
-1354 YTKNNPMAFIQKS
+1354 
-1367 DVVYADKK
+1367 
-1375 RAIPL
+1375 
-1380 LRTTGLTISSQRLL
+1380 
-1394 RNGYIGS
+1394 
-1401 ISYKG
+1401 
-1406 SSVNIEGV
+1406 
-1414 PFSSVV
+1414 
-1420 KMEASDKV
+1420 
-1428 QNSMRDSMGRE
+1428 
-1439 LTEAQQEYF
+1439 
-1448 KDSKVRDADGNLLVM
+1448 
-1463 YHQTDGTF
+1463 
-1471 TVFDTKHK
+1471 
-1479 GAGAGDDETP
+1479 
-1489 FGIFLKRT
+1489 
-1497 SRNIGVRGEKQM
+1497 
-1509 ELYADIRN
+1509 
-1517 PLRVRDR
+1517 
-1524 TELVSKLRELSVDY
+1524 
-1538 ARLKDESAQIDK
+1538 
-1550 EYGAKFEEAK
+1550 
-1560 NAFKSFLIQW
+1560 
-1570 RKNNPDAPPRAAYD
+1570 
-1584 ADGFD
+1584 
-1589 AAFNA
+1589 
-1594 EDNAVKEWTH
+1594 
-1604 AKDELAL
+1604 
-1611 RAKTS
+1611 
-1616 ITQALRDNGYD
+1616 
-1627 GVILENDKGSWGR
+1627 
-1640 STDAYIALDANQVKN
+1640 
-1655 TTNKTPTA
+1655 
-1663 DPDIRYQQRD
+1663 
-1673 NLKEEYH
+1673 
-1680 LTDDEESAII
+1680 
-1690 SYKSGDSYTLNGKLT
+1690 
-1705 ARAELT
+1705 
-1711 EYQRKLRDNL
+1711 
-1721 DAALEKLPVYRGE
+1721 
-1734 VYRHYNFEDFG
+1734 
-1745 GFEAMRDFLSLFKNG
+1745 
-1760 RHIELGGYLSCSI
+1760 
-1773 MRNEDRTKGKYTV
+1773 
-1786 NMVIQSENGRR
+1786 
-1797 LAGFGRNTENEI
+1797 
-1809 LLPRNTRL
+1809 
-1817 VPYQME
+1817 
-1823 RMGPTSIRIY
+1823 
-1833 VREETISETGKA
+1833 
-1845 NDSTLPGVLQ
+1845 
-1855 VREGTQRGKDLQ
+1855 
-1867 QVSGG
+1867 
-1872 DSGKVQSEMGRFVGR
+1872 
-1887 DGNRGGMPG
+1887 
-1896 LREGEGSRAMD
+1896 
-1907 PSGVAE
+1907 
-1913 NYGRTGTRGGEGE
+1913 
-1926 KIKSQQRDPRLSDRA
+1926 QQRDPRLSDRA

-1954 SKSWT
+1954 NKRWT

-1973 RMLQDTQAEMEALKE
+1973 RMLQDTQAELEALKE
-1988 ERKILLAGRKV
+1988 ERKVLLAGRKA
-1999 SEITGEERTEVSK
+1999 SDIAGEERTEVSK

-2042 LLKKSRSIVETEA
+2042 LLEKSRSIVETEA
-2055 SYQARKEYRERQ
+2055 SYRARKEYRERQ

-2289 DKMAFNMKTI
+2289 DKLAFNMKTI
-2299 LDFKQGLISDA
+2299 LDFRQGLISDA
-2310 QARKW
+2310 LARKW

-2325 DPDGSAVTATL
+2325 DPDGSKVTATL

-2380 KWSQDKQFKLTE
+2380 KWNQDKQFKLTE

-2531 YTRTVQRAMTKAYGK
+2531 YTRTVQRAMTKAYGE
-2546 VANNFIIKYL
+2546 VANNFVIKYL

-2587 NMRVAILQPTAYV
+2587 NMRVALLQPTAYA

-2755 MESTRQIAE
+2755 LESTRQIAE
-2764 DAKRMGMRTAIR
+2764 DAKRMGLRTAIR

-2781 AGRAYQ
+2781 AGRSYQ

-2947 GTMWPALKM
+2947 GTVWPALKM
-2956 RTYEDKKLREA
+2956 RTYEDKKLRKA

>member
-1 MGASKF
+1 MSTKGRENWEKYKAGYVSTRLAEEVSTGNAGRDSWNK
-7 LQKKA
+7 LKK
-12 NTRAKEIDK
+12 TIRFD
-21 KYGEGQYGGTW
+21 
-32 WQDMVKNNAEMG
+32 
-44 ESPSESFLQRK
+44 
-55 MKEINSARTVKPE
+55 KPE
-68 STQNVVSGSGAQKD
+68 STQDVVSGSGAQKD
-82 KKFDAGQYAEDVG
+82 KKFDAGQYAEDAG
-95 KLFLNGVAEGVA
+95 KLFLNGVAEGFA

-174 IDGKVMKKA
+174 TDSKLLQKA

-200 AATAMLTGGAS
+200 AATAMVTGGAS
-211 SAAAL
+211 AAAAL

-222 KTGAEVVEK
+222 KKGAEVVEK

-330 NMVYNKGNPIASVT
+330 NVVYNKENPIASVT
-344 DENAVLNPVTALGEY
+344 DENAVFNPVTALGEY

-373 QLAQRGINNAQ
+373 QLTQRGINNAQ
-384 YKRAYETSAQ
+384 YKRAYGTSAQ
-394 DLVKESLEIN
+394 DLVKESLELN
-404 PGNALATKLQK
+404 PDNELATKLQK
-415 KLEDGKKLTGSELR
+415 KLDAGKKLTGSELR

-435 EIDMV
+435 EIDIV
-440 DGDRATIQTA
+440 DGDRAAIQTA
-450 AEARLT
+450 TEARLT

-469 AIARQAVGER
+469 AIARQAAGER

-507 VGATDEEWTGQIG
+507 VGATDEAWTGQIG
-520 TARVNRAAYNRGI
+520 TERINRAAYNRGI

-541 KYNAETGKLDAIVKD
+541 KYNPETGKLDAIVKD
-556 DQGKIKTVPA
+556 DQGKIQTVPA

-574 QEELFDWATDLGEAG
+574 QEELFDWAADLGEAG

-603 TYARQFHNAYEYGK
+603 TYARQFHNAFEYGK
-617 AGVPMDYVNKSQAAS
+617 AGVPMDYVNKSQAVS

-652 ELQGRQE
+652 KLQGRQK
-659 KKRSGGT
+659 KKRSGGA
-666 VDSSTK
+666 VDSSTQ

-737 FYKNGTLYLDINAGR
+737 FYKDGTLYLDINAGR
-752 DRVAMGETAILKT
+752 DRVALGETAILKT

-791 KLTREKGISF
+791 KLTREKGVSF

-815 SYGEAVDEVV
+815 SYEEAVDEVV

-877 SRAMMQYAQE
+877 SRAMMQHAQE
-887 LQEIWDNALVDAA
+887 LQEIWDNALVDAV
-900 RNGQGT
+900 RNGRGA

-929 AVEMRN
+929 AIEMRN
-935 QEKSNEEIRKE
+935 KEKSNEEIRKE

-972 DLQGKNKNDVK
+972 ELQGKNKNDVK
-983 TLADYISHD
+983 TLADYIFHE
-992 KLFEAYPDLAEVP
+992 KLFEAYPDLTEVP

-1011 QNGSYGSYSRGLDE
+1011 QSGNYGSYSRGLDE
-1025 ITLNRS
+1025 IALNRS
-1031 LMEDPKELLDTLV
+1031 LLEDPKELLDTLV
-1044 HEVQHAIQERER
+1044 HEIQHAIQERER

-1067 RRLEEGGDVRTRKE
+1067 RRLEEGADVRTRKE
-1081 KQEVARLQKELD
+1081 KQEIARLQKELD
-1093 EMKKSDPEFVADME
+1093 DMKASDPEFVADME
-1107 KLNKMA
+1107 KLKKMT
-1113 PSVSRG
+1113 PNVSRG

-1138 FDKERDQ
+1138 FDKERDR
-1145 LEEKYGDRI
+1145 LEERYGDRI
-1154 YDWFFLRDQ
+1154 FDWFFLWDQ

-1202 KEKTPNLGNDNTVFV
+1202 KGKVPNLGNDNTVFA
-1217 EDGVW
+1217 EDGVR

-1227 NFSKEIDSWVKDDMP
+1227 NFSKEIDGWAKDDMP
-1242 EGVRFTMGSTG
+1242 EGVRFTLGSTG
-1253 PVMQGLGAI
+1253 PVLQGLGAI

-1268 EGDKIKKIVQDHPEM
+1268 EGDKIKKIMQDHPEM

-1303 SEGRGKPGANSRLV
+1303 SEGRGKSGANSRLV

-1324 QNGQPVMTVMDLRPR
+1324 QNGQPVMTVIDLRPR

-1420 KMEASDKV
+1420 KMEAKDKV
-1428 QNSMRDSMGRE
+1428 QNSMRDSAGRE

-1448 KDSKVRDADGNLLVM
+1448 KDSKVRDAEGNLLVM
-1463 YHQTDGTF
+1463 YRGGARTK
-1471 TVFDTKHK
+1471 TVFTRERSRHSNLYGRGVYFTNDKYKASLYGGVQEFYLNIQSPLSPGQNAITKKQMRKFLEAVQTNEDEYSFENYGESATVDSVLRDIYGK
-1479 GAGAGDDETP
+1479 GDFEMLQDVNATAIGDLVAAVELFNDVNGTNYDGIVLPDETVI
-1489 FGIFLKRT
+1489 FASNQAKGID
-1497 SRNIGVRGEKQM
+1497 N
-1509 ELYADIRN
+1509 
-1517 PLRVRDR
+1517 
-1524 TELVSKLRELSVDY
+1524 
-1538 ARLKDESAQIDK
+1538 
-1550 EYGAKFEEAK
+1550 K
-1560 NAFKSFLIQW
+1560 N
-1570 RKNNPDAPPRAAYD
+1570 
-1584 ADGFD
+1584 
-1589 AAFNA
+1589 
-1594 EDNAVKEWTH
+1594 
-1604 AKDELAL
+1604 
-1611 RAKTS
+1611 
-1616 ITQALRDNGYD
+1616 
-1627 GVILENDKGSWGR
+1627 
-1640 STDAYIALDANQVKN
+1640 
-1655 TTNKTPTA
+1655 PTA
-1663 DPDIRYQQRD
+1663 DPDIRFQQR
-1673 NLKEEYH
+1673 E
-1680 LTDDEESAII
+1680 
-1690 SYKSGDSYTLNGKLT
+1690 
-1705 ARAELT
+1705 
-1711 EYQRKLRDNL
+1711 
-1721 DAALEKLPVYRGE
+1721 
-1734 VYRHYNFEDFG
+1734 
-1745 GFEAMRDFLSLFKNG
+1745 
-1760 RHIELGGYLSCSI
+1760 
-1773 MRNEDRTKGKYTV
+1773 
-1786 NMVIQSENGRR
+1786 
-1797 LAGFGRNTENEI
+1797 
-1809 LLPRNTRL
+1809 
-1817 VPYQME
+1817 
-1823 RMGPTSIRIY
+1823 
-1833 VREETISETGKA
+1833 
-1845 NDSTLPGVLQ
+1845 
-1855 VREGTQRGKDLQ
+1855 
-1867 QVSGG
+1867 
-1872 DSGKVQSEMGRFVGR
+1872 
-1887 DGNRGGMPG
+1887 
-1896 LREGEGSRAMD
+1896 
-1907 PSGVAE
+1907 
-1913 NYGRTGTRGGEGE
+1913 
-1926 KIKSQQRDPRLSDRA
+1926 PRLSDRA

-1973 RMLQDTQAEMEALKE
+1973 RMLQDTQAELEALKE
-1988 ERKILLAGRKV
+1988 ERKVLLAGRKV
-1999 SEITGEERTEVSK
+1999 SEITGEERVELTK

-2042 LLKKSRSIVETEA
+2042 LLRKSRSIVETEA
-2055 SYQARKEYRERQ
+2055 SNQARKEYREQQ

-2112 ESLNFF
+2112 ESLNFY

-2245 QRLGQHQDKPGERF
+2245 QRLGQHQDKTGERF

-2289 DKMAFNMKTI
+2289 DKLAFNMKTI
-2299 LDFKQGLISDA
+2299 LDFRQGLISDA

-2315 DTETHKVELT
+2315 DTEPHKVELNE
-2325 DPDGSAVTATL
+2325 PDGSAVTATL
-2336 TTAQLMSLYCLSKR
+2336 TTAQLMSLRCLSKR

-2360 GIRPDAIEVTN
+2360 GIRPDAIEITN

-2380 KWSQDKQFKLTE
+2380 KWNQDKQFKLTE

-2420 GSAWGNAISMER
+2420 GSTWGNAISMER

-2501 AKYNAMVLPIIDAQK
+2501 AKYNALVLPIIDAQK

-2524 KNEAGQV
+2524 KNDAGQV

-2546 VANNFIIKYL
+2546 SANDFVVTFL
-2556 QDLNGVKENGD
+2556 RDLNGVKESSD
-2567 RGDTIPKRMISNYK
+2567 RGTSKAERATSFYK
-2581 RAMVAA
+2581 RTAVAA
-2587 NMRVAILQPTAYV
+2587 NLRVALLQPTAYV
-2600 RASAVLDYKYL
+2600 RASLALDYKYL
-2611 LKAFKDK
+2611 AKAFLDK
-2618 TGTKQATKEMME
+2618 TSTAQAKKEMLE

-2658 SSKIDDLV
+2658 SSKVEDLV

-2697 LTGEELLNAT
+2697 MTGEELLNAT

-2719 VVDSTMTRSHAM
+2719 VVDSTMTRSHNM
-2731 RGSGTLTKMATSFM
+2731 RAGSEWAKTVTAFM

-2755 MESTRQIAE
+2755 MESTRKTAE
-2764 DAKRMGMRTAIR
+2764 DAKRMGMRVAVK
-2776 RNWKT
+2776 RNGKILV
-2781 AGRAYQ
+2781 RAAQ
-2787 AYIVSAIVT
+2787 AYVLTEVASAI
-2796 AIVESLYDA
+2796 IESLTDA
-2805 LRDSDDDK
+2805 FRDPDDDPFLEK
-2813 YLDKVWKALGG
+2813 FWTAFWG
-2824 EKPET
+2824 EKPESFRDA
-2829 VKDGILDVIF
+2829 VLGIVL
-2839 GLNGNLA
+2839 GTNGNLVGNLNLLGKIPLLKDA
-2846 GDINPIG
+2846 LSALSGDDI
-2853 KVPYLRDVVSILGG
+2853 S
-2867 YSNGRMDTEAV
+2867 RMDMEALT
-2878 ANLKKAIDIWDE
+2878 NTYKALAIWDE
-2890 VIRLQTGDLDKATKT
+2890 TIRLANGDLDKATKT

-2910 MTTYGMI
+2910 MTTYGKL
-2917 YPTAKALSQLTG
+2917 YQTSKALSQLTG
-2929 LPGSA
+2929 LPASA

-2947 GTMWPALKM
+2947 GAAWPAMKM
-2956 RTYEDKKLREA
+2956 RTYEDKKLREV
-2967 WENYGKDS
+2967 WQKYGKDS
-2975 GVSYAVMYRAIQDL
+2975 GVSYATMYRAIQDM
-2989 KEIES
+2989 KEFES

-3013 YIRGMGL
+3013 YIRGLGL

>member
-1 MGASKF
+1 MSTKGRENWEKYKAGYVSTR
-7 LQKKA
+7 LAEEVSTGNAGRDSWNELKK
-12 NTRAKEIDK
+12 TIRFD
-21 KYGEGQYGGTW
+21 
-32 WQDMVKNNAEMG
+32 
-44 ESPSESFLQRK
+44 
-55 MKEINSARTVKPE
+55 KPE
-68 STQNVVSGSGAQKD
+68 STQDVVSGSGA
-82 KKFDAGQYAEDVG
+82 KKGNRVVGSPGGTALGGFSYTGKKRREKTAQELEAEKEAQVQAYEEYVRLATLDLNAQEKAISEAKEKAAKSRPKYNVHAFGGYDDTQTEEEKNYSKLLADLNKAKSIQYDIKGRKELDALTAEQTDALGRLSKASGTQTAVMATNQAREAAAAKAEGELMASGLSDEKIRELLGYYKNIPKREKNAELYEEMQQAGEAYAETNPGLATVTSVG
-95 KLFLNGVAEGVA
+95 TSLVSGIGAIKTALDKAIDPDTPIDYHGGAFLPYAYTSGVRNTVSKNLETDYGKGASFAYGVGTSMLDSA
-107 ATGAAVENWIGK
+107 ATVGMTMAGVPAWLATSTLGGAAATAAMQEAK
-119 GLDKLF
+119 DRGLDDNRAIWTGLLA
-125 PGAGFE
+125 GAAETAFEKISLESLISMKAPTGTMRQRILGTIKNTAKQAGVE
-131 GSGLFNV
+131 GSEEVFTDFANLIADGIV
-138 LYNGRPDWKWAG
+138 NGDLSQVQQTMSRYIDDGMTEQEARNKAVGEWLKDTAVDFAAG
-150 ENGLVGIKQ
+150 ALAGGIMGGGANALSRASQKAEIK
-159 DREYNQESLQENAER
+159 REYTGKEQELIDKSKELLPDNQEA
-174 IDGKVMKKA
+174 KKLRSKMQNKLGSKRGLT
-183 AEFGG
+183 GG
-188 DIAYGLGNAAPM
+188 DIEKLLQSNVDAPFVSDVDKITAAVKNQLELYGESGN
-200 AATAMLTGGAS
+200 TDIIAS
-211 SAAAL
+211 AV
-216 TKEGLL
+216 TKRLL
-222 KTGAEVVEK
+222 RENE
-231 SGVLNSMS
+231 SGKETDAFVNSKYGQRVLN
-239 QAARDMLTSRDYWT
+239 
-253 SFASEVGMDYYD
+253 
-265 ALDSGATEDEA
+265 
-276 LRYALS
+276 
-282 SAGLNSVIEIGG
+282 
-294 GIQKIPEKPTFRTW
+294 
-308 LKSAHEE
+308 
-315 GMEEIQQGVVSRLLE
+315 
-330 NMVYNKGNPIASVT
+330 
-344 DENAVLNPVTALGEY
+344 
-359 AGGAAVGGILSGGQ
+359 
-373 QLAQRGINNAQ
+373 
-384 YKRAYETSAQ
+384 
-394 DLVKESLEIN
+394 
-404 PGNALATKLQK
+404 
-415 KLEDGKKLTGSELR
+415 
-429 QLVEQN
+429 
-435 EIDMV
+435 
-440 DGDRATIQTA
+440 
-450 AEARLT
+450 
-456 ELGETENVPQVAE
+456 
-469 AIARQAVGER
+469 
-479 ITDAEKTLLEGSER
+479 
-493 ARQVRQELNPENIR
+493 ELNPENFDGDNR
-507 VGATDEEWTGQIG
+507 TEDDKPRALFNSEWTGKIG
-520 TARVNRAAYNRGI
+520 TKVFAPEVFSRDV
-533 QENGVTGA
+533 GVTGA

-556 DQGKIKTVPA
+556 DQGKIQTVPA

-574 QEELFDWATDLGEAG
+574 QEELFDWAADLGEAG
-589 PVLVSAYRQTQNLE
+589 PVLVSAYREGQNLE

-617 AGVPMDYVNKSQAAS
+617 AGVPMDYVNRSQAVS
-632 YLNTTQRE
+632 HLNETQRE

-666 VDSSTK
+666 VDSSTQ

-737 FYKNGTLYLDINAGR
+737 FYKDGTLYLDINAGR

-815 SYGEAVDEVV
+815 SYEEAVDEVV

-887 LQEIWDNALVDAA
+887 LQEIWDNALVDAV
-900 RNGQGT
+900 RNGRGT
-906 ESKTRYSY
+906 
-914 SGVRA
+914 V
-919 KTANRSALQK
+919 
-929 AVEMRN
+929 
-935 QEKSNEEIRKE
+935 QEN
-946 TGWFVGMDG
+946 
-955 KWRFEISDA
+955 A
-964 DIRFDAEG
+964 
-972 DLQGKNKNDVK
+972 
-983 TLADYISHD
+983 
-992 KLFEAYPDLAEVP
+992 PAEVKR
-1005 VYFAEI
+1005 
-1011 QNGSYGSYSRGLDE
+1011 Q
-1025 ITLNRS
+1025 
-1031 LMEDPKELLDTLV
+1031 
-1044 HEVQHAIQERER
+1044 
-1056 FAPGASKAYWN
+1056 
-1067 RRLEEGGDVRTRKE
+1067 
-1081 KQEVARLQKELD
+1081 
-1093 EMKKSDPEFVADME
+1093 
-1107 KLNKMA
+1107 
-1113 PSVSRG
+1113 
-1119 AINWDTLE
+1119 
-1127 QIEPD
+1127 
-1132 PPEWVA
+1132 
-1138 FDKERDQ
+1138 
-1145 LEEKYGDRI
+1145 
-1154 YDWFFLRDQ
+1154 
-1163 IEMNRKNREWT
+1163 
-1174 PGELYYNTAG
+1174 
-1184 EIEARDSAARRT
+1184 
-1196 LTEAQR
+1196 
-1202 KEKTPNLGNDNTVFV
+1202 
-1217 EDGVW
+1217 
-1222 YSVRE
+1222 VRE

-1242 EGVRFTMGSTG
+1242 EGVRFTLGSTG
-1253 PVMQGLGAI
+1253 PVLQGLGAI

-1268 EGDKIKKIVQDHPEM
+1268 EGDKIKKIMQDHPEM

-1303 SEGRGKPGANSRLV
+1303 SEGRGKSGANSRLV

-1420 KMEASDKV
+1420 KMEA
-1428 QNSMRDSMGRE
+1428 
-1439 LTEAQQEYF
+1439 
-1448 KDSKVRDADGNLLVM
+1448 
-1463 YHQTDGTF
+1463 
-1471 TVFDTKHK
+1471 
-1479 GAGAGDDETP
+1479 
-1489 FGIFLKRT
+1489 
-1497 SRNIGVRGEKQM
+1497 
-1509 ELYADIRN
+1509 
-1517 PLRVRDR
+1517 
-1524 TELVSKLRELSVDY
+1524 
-1538 ARLKDESAQIDK
+1538 
-1550 EYGAKFEEAK
+1550 
-1560 NAFKSFLIQW
+1560 
-1570 RKNNPDAPPRAAYD
+1570 
-1584 ADGFD
+1584 
-1589 AAFNA
+1589 
-1594 EDNAVKEWTH
+1594 
-1604 AKDELAL
+1604 
-1611 RAKTS
+1611 
-1616 ITQALRDNGYD
+1616 
-1627 GVILENDKGSWGR
+1627 NDK
-1640 STDAYIALDANQVKN
+1640 AQN
-1655 TTNKTPTA
+1655 
-1663 DPDIRYQQRD
+1663 
-1673 NLKEEYH
+1673 
-1680 LTDDEESAII
+1680 
-1690 SYKSGDSYTLNGKLT
+1690 
-1705 ARAELT
+1705 
-1711 EYQRKLRDNL
+1711 
-1721 DAALEKLPVYRGE
+1721 
-1734 VYRHYNFEDFG
+1734 
-1745 GFEAMRDFLSLFKNG
+1745 
-1760 RHIELGGYLSCSI
+1760 
-1773 MRNEDRTKGKYTV
+1773 
-1786 NMVIQSENGRR
+1786 
-1797 LAGFGRNTENEI
+1797 
-1809 LLPRNTRL
+1809 
-1817 VPYQME
+1817 
-1823 RMGPTSIRIY
+1823 
-1833 VREETISETGKA
+1833 
-1845 NDSTLPGVLQ
+1845 
-1855 VREGTQRGKDLQ
+1855 
-1867 QVSGG
+1867 
-1872 DSGKVQSEMGRFVGR
+1872 
-1887 DGNRGGMPG
+1887 
-1896 LREGEGSRAMD
+1896 
-1907 PSGVAE
+1907 
-1913 NYGRTGTRGGEGE
+1913 
-1926 KIKSQQRDPRLSDRA
+1926 QQRDPRLSDRA

-1973 RMLQDTQAEMEALKE
+1973 RMLQDTQAELEALKE
-1988 ERKILLAGRKV
+1988 ERKVLLAGRKV
-1999 SEITGEERTEVSK
+1999 SEITGEERTELTQ
-2012 NKNRIDIAKNKAERY
+2012 NKNRIDIAKGKAERY
-2027 EAAVWELES
+2027 EAAVWEMES

-2042 LLKKSRSIVETEA
+2042 LLRKSRSIVETEA
-2055 SYQARKEYRERQ
+2055 SNQARKEYREKQ

-2112 ESLNFF
+2112 ESLNFY

-2201 LGDLR
+2201 LVDLR

-2245 QRLGQHQDKPGERF
+2245 DRLGQHQDKPGERF

-2289 DKMAFNMKTI
+2289 DKLAFNMKTI
-2299 LDFKQGLISDA
+2299 LDFRQSLISDA
-2310 QARKW
+2310 LARKW

-2325 DPDGSAVTATL
+2325 EPDGSAVTATL
-2336 TTAQLMSLYCLSKR
+2336 TTAQLMSLRCLSKR

-2360 GIRPDAIEVTN
+2360 GIRPDAIEITN

-2380 KWSQDKQFKLTE
+2380 KLNQDKQFKLTE

-2501 AKYNAMVLPIIDAQK
+2501 AKYNALVLPIIDAQK

-2524 KNEAGQV
+2524 KNDAGQV
-2531 YTRTVQRAMTKAYGK
+2531 STRTVQRAMTKAYGE
-2546 VANNFIIKYL
+2546 VANNFVVTFL
-2556 QDLNGVKENGD
+2556 RDLNGVKESSD
-2567 RGDTIPKRMISNYK
+2567 RGTSKAERATSFYK
-2581 RAMVAA
+2581 RTAVAA
-2587 NMRVAILQPTAYV
+2587 NLRVALLQPTAYV
-2600 RASAVLDYKYL
+2600 RASLALDYKYL
-2611 LKAFKDK
+2611 AKAFADK

-2697 LTGEELLNAT
+2697 LTGEKLLNAT

-2719 VVDSTMTRSHAM
+2719 VVDSTMTRSHNM
-2731 RGSGTLTKMATSFM
+2731 RAGSEWAKTVTAFM

-2755 MESTRQIAE
+2755 MESTRKTAE
-2764 DAKRMGMRTAIR
+2764 DAKRMGMRVAVK
-2776 RNWKT
+2776 RNGKILV
-2781 AGRAYQ
+2781 RAFQ
-2787 AYIVSAIVT
+2787 AYVLTEVASAI
-2796 AIVESLYDA
+2796 IESLTDA
-2805 LRDSDDDK
+2805 FRDPDDDPFLEK
-2813 YLDKVWKALGG
+2813 FWTAFWG
-2824 EKPET
+2824 EKPESFRDA
-2829 VKDGILDVIF
+2829 VLGIVL
-2839 GLNGNLA
+2839 GTNGNLVGNLNLLGKIPLLKDA
-2846 GDINPIG
+2846 LSALSGDDI
-2853 KVPYLRDVVSILGG
+2853 S
-2867 YSNGRMDTEAV
+2867 RMDMEALT
-2878 ANLKKAIDIWDE
+2878 NTYKALAIWDE
-2890 VIRLQTGDLDKATKT
+2890 TIRLENGSLDKATKT

-2947 GTMWPALKM
+2947 GTVWPALKM

-2967 WENYGKDS
+2967 WENYGKAS
-2975 GVSYAVMYRAIQDL
+2975 GVSYAVMYRATQDT
-2989 KEIES
+2989 KEFES
-2994 DRDADGN
+2994 DKDKDGN
-3001 AISGSLKAKYVE
+3001 PISGSLKAKYVD
-3013 YIRGMGL
+3013 YIKGL
-3020 TRAQEKAVWEAAKN
+3020 GLNRTQGKAVWEAAKN
-3034 SSWSDKGTPWG
+3034 PLWSDKGTPWG

>member
-1 MGASKF
+1 MSTKGRENWEKYKAGYVSTR
-7 LQKKA
+7 LAEEVSTGNAGRDSWNELKK
-12 NTRAKEIDK
+12 TIRFD
-21 KYGEGQYGGTW
+21 
-32 WQDMVKNNAEMG
+32 
-44 ESPSESFLQRK
+44 
-55 MKEINSARTVKPE
+55 KPE
-68 STQNVVSGSGAQKD
+68 STQEVVSGSGAQKD
-82 KKFDAGQYAEDVG
+82 KKFDAGQYAEDAG
-95 KLFLNGVAEGVA
+95 KLFLNGVAEGFA

-159 DREYNQESLQENAER
+159 DREHNQESLQENAER
-174 IDGKVMKKA
+174 TDSKLLQKA

-200 AATAMLTGGAS
+200 AATAMVTGGAS
-211 SAAAL
+211 AAAAL

-222 KTGAEVVEK
+222 KKGAEVVEK

-330 NMVYNKGNPIASVT
+330 NVVYNKGNPIASVT
-344 DENAVLNPVTALGEY
+344 DENAVFNPVTALGEY

-373 QLAQRGINNAQ
+373 QLTQRGINNAQ
-384 YKRAYETSAQ
+384 YKRAYGTSAQ
-394 DLVKESLEIN
+394 DLVKESLELN
-404 PGNALATKLQK
+404 PDNELATKLQK
-415 KLEDGKKLTGSELR
+415 KLDAGKKLTGSELR

-435 EIDMV
+435 EIDIV
-440 DGDRATIQTA
+440 DGDRAAIQTA

-456 ELGETENVPQVAE
+456 ELGETENVPQVAK
-469 AIARQAVGER
+469 AIARQAAGER

-493 ARQVRQELNPENIR
+493 AQQVRQELNPENIR
-507 VGATDEEWTGQIG
+507 VGATDEAWTGQIG
-520 TARVNRAAYNRGI
+520 TERINRAAYNRGI

-556 DQGKIKTVPA
+556 DQGKIQTVPA

-574 QEELFDWATDLGEAG
+574 QEELFDWAADLGEAG

-617 AGVPMDYVNKSQAAS
+617 AGVPMDYVNKSQAVS

-640 IAYEEGAKAHQR
+640 IAYEEGTKARQR
-652 ELQGRQE
+652 ELQGRQK

-666 VDSSTK
+666 VDSSTQ

-679 RGATVGGV
+679 RGATVGGA

-737 FYKNGTLYLDINAGR
+737 FYKDGTLYLDINAGR

-777 SPEQYEVLKNFVVE
+777 SPEQYEVLKNFVVS
-791 KLTREKGISF
+791 KLTREKGLSF

-815 SYGEAVDEVV
+815 SYEEAVDEVV
-825 ADACEMMLKDSKAVE
+825 ADACELMLKDSKAVE

-887 LQEIWDNALVDAA
+887 LQEIWDKALVDAV
-900 RNGQGT
+900 RNGRGT
-906 ESKTRYSY
+906 DSKTRYSY

-929 AVEMRN
+929 AVEMLNR
-935 QEKSNEEIRKE
+935 EKSNEEIRKE

-1025 ITLNRS
+1025 IALNRS
-1031 LMEDPKELLDTLV
+1031 LLEDQKELLDTLV

-1081 KQEVARLQKELD
+1081 KQEIARLQKELD
-1093 EMKKSDPEFVADME
+1093 DMKKSDPEFVADME

-1138 FDKERDQ
+1138 FDKKRDQ

-1217 EDGVW
+1217 EDGVR

-1227 NFSKEIDSWVKDDMP
+1227 NFSKEIDSWAKDDMP
-1242 EGVRFTMGSTG
+1242 EGVRFTLGSTG
-1253 PVMQGLGAI
+1253 PVLQGLGAI

-1268 EGDKIKKIVQDHPEM
+1268 EGDKIKKIMQDHPEM

-1303 SEGRGKPGANSRLV
+1303 SEGRGKSGANSRLV

-1420 KMEASDKV
+1420 KMETNDKV
-1428 QNSMRDSMGRE
+1428 QN
-1439 LTEAQQEYF
+1439 
-1448 KDSKVRDADGNLLVM
+1448 
-1463 YHQTDGTF
+1463 
-1471 TVFDTKHK
+1471 
-1479 GAGAGDDETP
+1479 
-1489 FGIFLKRT
+1489 
-1497 SRNIGVRGEKQM
+1497 
-1509 ELYADIRN
+1509 
-1517 PLRVRDR
+1517 
-1524 TELVSKLRELSVDY
+1524 
-1538 ARLKDESAQIDK
+1538 
-1550 EYGAKFEEAK
+1550 
-1560 NAFKSFLIQW
+1560 
-1570 RKNNPDAPPRAAYD
+1570 
-1584 ADGFD
+1584 
-1589 AAFNA
+1589 
-1594 EDNAVKEWTH
+1594 
-1604 AKDELAL
+1604 
-1611 RAKTS
+1611 
-1616 ITQALRDNGYD
+1616 
-1627 GVILENDKGSWGR
+1627 
-1640 STDAYIALDANQVKN
+1640 
-1655 TTNKTPTA
+1655 
-1663 DPDIRYQQRD
+1663 QQR
-1673 NLKEEYH
+1673 E
-1680 LTDDEESAII
+1680 
-1690 SYKSGDSYTLNGKLT
+1690 
-1705 ARAELT
+1705 
-1711 EYQRKLRDNL
+1711 
-1721 DAALEKLPVYRGE
+1721 
-1734 VYRHYNFEDFG
+1734 
-1745 GFEAMRDFLSLFKNG
+1745 
-1760 RHIELGGYLSCSI
+1760 
-1773 MRNEDRTKGKYTV
+1773 
-1786 NMVIQSENGRR
+1786 
-1797 LAGFGRNTENEI
+1797 
-1809 LLPRNTRL
+1809 
-1817 VPYQME
+1817 
-1823 RMGPTSIRIY
+1823 
-1833 VREETISETGKA
+1833 
-1845 NDSTLPGVLQ
+1845 
-1855 VREGTQRGKDLQ
+1855 
-1867 QVSGG
+1867 
-1872 DSGKVQSEMGRFVGR
+1872 
-1887 DGNRGGMPG
+1887 
-1896 LREGEGSRAMD
+1896 
-1907 PSGVAE
+1907 
-1913 NYGRTGTRGGEGE
+1913 
-1926 KIKSQQRDPRLSDRA
+1926 PRLSDRA

-1973 RMLQDTQAEMEALKE
+1973 RMLQDTQAELEALKE
-1988 ERKILLAGRKV
+1988 ERKVLLAGRKV
-1999 SEITGEERTEVSK
+1999 SEITGEERTELTQ
-2012 NKNRIDIAKNKAERY
+2012 NKNRIDIAKNKVERY

-2042 LLKKSRSIVETEA
+2042 LLRKSRSIVETEA
-2055 SYQARKEYRERQ
+2055 SNQARREYRERQ
-2067 EEREMVNVTRRK
+2067 EEREMANVTRRK

-2112 ESLNFF
+2112 ESLNFY

-2151 FDDTGEGTD
+2151 FEDTGEGTD

-2237 AEDSIFAM
+2237 AEDSIITM
-2245 QRLGQHQDKPGERF
+2245 HRLGQHQDKTGERF

-2289 DKMAFNMKTI
+2289 DKLAFNMKTI
-2299 LDFKQGLISDA
+2299 LDFRQGLISDA
-2310 QARKW
+2310 LARKW
-2315 DTETHKVELT
+2315 DTETHKVELAE
-2325 DPDGSAVTATL
+2325 PDGSAVTATL

-2360 GIRPDAIEVTN
+2360 GIRPDAIEITN

-2380 KWSQDKQFKLTE
+2380 KWNQDKQFKLTE

-2488 GIFDVFANHTADM
+2488 GIFDVFASHTADM

-2531 YTRTVQRAMTKAYGK
+2531 YTRTVQRAMTKAYGE
-2546 VANNFIIKYL
+2546 VANNFVITFL
-2556 QDLNGVKENGD
+2556 RDLNGVKESSD
-2567 RGDTIPKRMISNYK
+2567 RGTSKAERATSFYK
-2581 RAMVAA
+2581 RTAVAA
-2587 NMRVAILQPTAYV
+2587 NLRVALLQPTAYV
-2600 RASAVLDYKYL
+2600 RASLSLDYKYL
-2611 LKAFKDK
+2611 AKAFLDK
-2618 TGTKQATKEMME
+2618 TSTAQATKEMLE

-2658 SSKIDDLV
+2658 SSKIEDLV

-2697 LTGEELLNAT
+2697 LTGDELLNAT

-2719 VVDSTMTRSHAM
+2719 VVDSTMTRSHNM
-2731 RGSGTLTKMATSFM
+2731 RAGSEWAKTVTAFM

-2755 MESTRQIAE
+2755 MESTRKTAE
-2764 DAKRMGMRTAIR
+2764 DAKRMGMRVAVK
-2776 RNWKT
+2776 RNGKT
-2781 AGRAYQ
+2781 LVRAAQ
-2787 AYIVSAIVT
+2787 AYVLTEVASAI
-2796 AIVESLYDA
+2796 IESLTDA
-2805 LRDSDDDK
+2805 FRDPDDDPFLEK
-2813 YLDKVWKALGG
+2813 FWTAFWG
-2824 EKPET
+2824 EKPESFRDA
-2829 VKDGILDVIF
+2829 VLGIVL
-2839 GLNGNLA
+2839 GTNGNLV
-2846 GDINPIG
+2846 GNLNLLG
-2853 KVPYLRDVVSILGG
+2853 KIPLLKDALSALSGEDVS
-2867 YSNGRMDTEAV
+2867 RMDMEALT
-2878 ANLKKAIDIWDE
+2878 NTYKALAIWDE
-2890 VIRLQTGDLDKATKT
+2890 TIRLENGSLDKATKT

-2910 MTTYGMI
+2910 MTPYGKL
-2917 YPTAKALSQLTG
+2917 YQTSKALSQLSG
-2929 LPGSA
+2929 LPISST
-2934 AMREVATAWNTTV
+2934 MREAITAWNNTV
-2947 GTMWPALKM
+2947 GIAYPDLKA
-2956 RTYEDKKLREA
+2956 RTYQSKQLKEA
-2967 WENYGKDS
+2967 WENYGKAS
-2975 GVSYAVMYRAIQDL
+2975 GVSYAVMYRAIQDM
-2989 KEIES
+2989 KEFES

-3001 AISGSLKAKYVE
+3001 AVSGSLKAKYVE
-3013 YIRGMGL
+3013 YIRSLGL
-3020 TRAQEKAVWEAAKN
+3020 PRAQEKAVWEAAKN

>member
-1 MGASKF
+1 MSTKGRENWEKYKAGYVSTRMAEEVSTGNAGRDSWNE
-7 LQKKA
+7 LKK
-12 NTRAKEIDK
+12 TIRFD
-21 KYGEGQYGGTW
+21 
-32 WQDMVKNNAEMG
+32 
-44 ESPSESFLQRK
+44 
-55 MKEINSARTVKPE
+55 KPE

-82 KKFDAGQYAEDVG
+82 KKFNAGQYAEDAG

-200 AATAMLTGGAS
+200 AATAMVTGGAS
-211 SAAAL
+211 AAAAL

-373 QLAQRGINNAQ
+373 QLTQRGINNAQ
-384 YKRAYETSAQ
+384 YKRAYGTSAQ
-394 DLVKESLEIN
+394 DLVKESLEMN
-404 PGNALATKLQK
+404 PDNALAAKLQK
-415 KLEDGKKLTGSELR
+415 KLEAGKKLTGSELR

-450 AEARLT
+450 AEARLA

-493 ARQVRQELNPENIR
+493 ARQVSQELNPENIR

-574 QEELFDWATDLGEAG
+574 QEELFDWAADLGEAG

-617 AGVPMDYVNKSQAAS
+617 AGVPMDYVNRSQAVS

-640 IAYEEGAKAHQR
+640 IAYEEGTKAHQR

-666 VDSSTK
+666 VDSSTQ
-672 KKPTVSL
+672 KKPAVSL
-679 RGATVGGV
+679 RGATVGSV

-815 SYGEAVDEVV
+815 SYEEAVDEVV

-900 RNGQGT
+900 RNGRGT

-964 DIRFDAEG
+964 DIRLDAEG

-1011 QNGSYGSYSRGLDE
+1011 QNGSYGSYSRRLDE

-1031 LMEDPKELLDTLV
+1031 LLEDPKELLDTLV

-1202 KEKTPNLGNDNTVFV
+1202 KEKTPNLGNDNTVFA

-1242 EGVRFTMGSTG
+1242 EGVRFTLGSTG

-1268 EGDKIKKIVQDHPEM
+1268 EGDKIKKIMQDHPEM

-1303 SEGRGKPGANSRLV
+1303 SEGRGKSGANSRLV
-1317 CFGLTKA
+1317 CFGLAKA

-1354 YTKNNPMAFIQKS
+1354 YTKNNPMAFIRKS

-1420 KMEASDKV
+1420 KMEANDKV
-1428 QNSMRDSMGRE
+1428 QNSMRDSVKNAKIVRGMQADYWDDQSYRAHRGKSVMSEFGHAMFMDDPGSIEIYGKNRYSVFKEDLTSIDDLKRKIAEQWDRDKERGFLPHQYMEEMSGEEAADNFDPTDIVDSAQAWDNEDMVQWFFAHEDLFENTPGVKTSDGAVVWDESIIYKTDFGEDGVMGSSSHEERLKEEKRPQEESNEKSNEKVQNSMRDSVGRE

-1448 KDSKVRDADGNLLVM
+1448 KDSKVRDAEGNLLVM
-1463 YHQTDGTF
+1463 YHQTDGEF
-1471 TVFDTKHK
+1471 TVFDTNHK
-1479 GAGAGDDETP
+1479 GAGTGDDETP

-1497 SRNIGVRGEKQM
+1497 SRDIGVRGKKQM
-1509 ELYADIRN
+1509 ELYADIKN

-1524 TELVSKLRELSVDY
+1524 EELVGRLRELSAEYAKLKNESTQVDKNY
-1538 ARLKDESAQIDK
+1538 S
-1550 EYGAKFEEAK
+1550 AKFEEAK
-1560 NAFKSFLIQW
+1560 NAFRDFLSGW
-1570 RKNNPDAPPRAAYD
+1570 RKNNPNAPARAAYD
-1584 ADGFD
+1584 AEGFD
-1589 AAFNA
+1589 AAFDA
-1594 EDNAVKEWTH
+1594 EDNVVKEWTR
-1604 AKDELAL
+1604 AKDDLAL
-1611 RAKTS
+1611 QAKTA
-1616 ITQALRDNGYD
+1616 INKALQDNGYD
-1627 GVILENDKGSWGR
+1627 GIILENDKGSWGR
-1640 STDAYIALDANQVKN
+1640 STEAYIALDASQVKN
-1655 TTNKTPTA
+1655 TTNKTPTV
-1663 DPDIRYQQRD
+1663 DPDIRFQQR
-1673 NLKEEYH
+1673 E
-1680 LTDDEESAII
+1680 
-1690 SYKSGDSYTLNGKLT
+1690 
-1705 ARAELT
+1705 
-1711 EYQRKLRDNL
+1711 
-1721 DAALEKLPVYRGE
+1721 
-1734 VYRHYNFEDFG
+1734 
-1745 GFEAMRDFLSLFKNG
+1745 
-1760 RHIELGGYLSCSI
+1760 
-1773 MRNEDRTKGKYTV
+1773 
-1786 NMVIQSENGRR
+1786 
-1797 LAGFGRNTENEI
+1797 
-1809 LLPRNTRL
+1809 
-1817 VPYQME
+1817 
-1823 RMGPTSIRIY
+1823 
-1833 VREETISETGKA
+1833 
-1845 NDSTLPGVLQ
+1845 
-1855 VREGTQRGKDLQ
+1855 
-1867 QVSGG
+1867 
-1872 DSGKVQSEMGRFVGR
+1872 
-1887 DGNRGGMPG
+1887 
-1896 LREGEGSRAMD
+1896 
-1907 PSGVAE
+1907 
-1913 NYGRTGTRGGEGE
+1913 
-1926 KIKSQQRDPRLSDRA
+1926 PRLSDRA

-1973 RMLQDTQAEMEALKE
+1973 RMLQDTQAELEALKE
-1988 ERKILLAGRKV
+1988 ERKVLLAGRKV

-2042 LLKKSRSIVETEA
+2042 LLRKSRSIVENEA
-2055 SYQARKEYRERQ
+2055 SNQARREYRERQ
-2067 EEREMVNVTRRK
+2067 EEREMVNVIRRK

-2196 LKMMD
+2196 LRMMD

-2289 DKMAFNMKTI
+2289 DKLAFNMKTI

-2310 QARKW
+2310 KARKW

-2325 DPDGSAVTATL
+2325 DPDGSKVTATL

-2360 GIRPDAIEVTN
+2360 GIRPDAIEITN

-2380 KWSQDKQFKLTE
+2380 KWNQDKQFKLTE

-2407 KVADAMQKFMTEQ
+2407 KVADAMQKFMTEK

-2531 YTRTVQRAMTKAYGK
+2531 NTRTVQRAMTKAYGE
-2546 VANNFIIKYL
+2546 VANNFVIKYL

-2587 NMRVAILQPTAYV
+2587 NMRVALLQPTAYA

-2764 DAKRMGMRTAIR
+2764 DAKRMGLRTAIR

-2781 AGRAYQ
+2781 AGRSYQ

-2947 GTMWPALKM
+2947 GTVWPALKM
-2956 RTYEDKKLREA
+2956 RTYEDKKLRKA

>member
-1 MGASKF
+1 MAKTRGTLKF
-7 LQKKA
+7 YDM
-12 NTRAKEIDK
+12 NSPEI
-21 KYGEGQYGGTW
+21 EATTAGQQTEYKGRKGRGTLT
-32 WQDMVKNNAEMG
+32 
-44 ESPSESFLQRK
+44 FT
-55 MKEINSARTVKPE
+55 EIEPIPMPETTVKPE
-68 STQNVVSGSGAQKD
+68 TAEDAASGGGAQKEN
-82 KKFDAGQYAEDVG
+82 KKFDAGQYAGDAG
-95 KLFLNGVAEGVA
+95 RLFLNGVAEGFA

-159 DREYNQESLQENAER
+159 DREYNQESLQENADR
-174 IDGKVMKKA
+174 IDSKALKKA

-200 AATAMLTGGAS
+200 AVTAMATGGAS
-211 SAAAL
+211 AVASL
-216 TKEGLL
+216 TKEGLM

-231 SGVLNSMS
+231 SGVLNSLS
-239 QAARDMLTSRDYWT
+239 QAAKEMLTSQDYWT

-265 ALDSGATEDEA
+265 ALDNGATEDEA

-330 NMVYNKGNPIASVT
+330 NVVYNKGNPIASVT
-344 DENAVLNPVTALGEY
+344 DENAVFNPVTALGEY

-373 QLAQRGINNAQ
+373 QLAQRGINDAQ
-384 YKRAYETSAQ
+384 YRKAYGNNTQA
-394 DLVKESLEIN
+394 LVDESLELN
-404 PGNALATKLQK
+404 PDNELAKKAQRKLGA
-415 KLEDGKKLTGSELR
+415 GKKLTGSELR

-435 EIDMV
+435 EADIV

-450 AEARLT
+450 VEERLA
-456 ELGETENVPQVAE
+456 ELGETENVPQVAG
-469 AIARQAVGER
+469 AIARQAAGEE
-479 ITDAEKTLLEGSER
+479 ITASEKALLESSER

-507 VGATDEEWTGQIG
+507 VGAADEAWTGQIG
-520 TARVNRAAYNRGI
+520 TERINRAAYNRGI

-541 KYNAETGKLDAIVKD
+541 KYNTETGKLDAIVKD
-556 DQGKIKTVPA
+556 DAGKIKTVPA
-566 EKAELSPL
+566 QQAELSPL
-574 QEELFDWATDLGEAG
+574 QEELFDWAADLGEAG

-617 AGVPMDYVNKSQAAS
+617 AGVPMDYVNRSQAVS

-640 IAYEEGAKAHQR
+640 IAYEEGAKAHNR

-666 VDSSTK
+666 VDSTTK

-713 ATGVNVV
+713 AAGVNVV

-737 FYKNGTLYLDINAGR
+737 FYKDGTLYLDINAGR

-777 SPEQYEVLKNFVVE
+777 SPEQYEVLKNFVVS

-815 SYGEAVDEVV
+815 SYEEAVDEVV

-887 LQEIWDNALVDAA
+887 LQKIWDNALVDAA
-900 RNGQGT
+900 RNGRRA

-935 QEKSNEEIRKE
+935 REKSNEEIRKE

-972 DLQGKNKNDVK
+972 KLHGKNKNDVK
-983 TLADYISHD
+983 TLADYISHE

-1005 VYFAEI
+1005 VYFAEM
-1011 QNGSYGSYSRGLDE
+1011 QNGDYGTYSRGLDE
-1025 ITLNRS
+1025 IALNRS
-1031 LMEDPKELLDTLV
+1031 LLEDPKQLLDTLV

-1056 FAPGASKAYWN
+1056 FSPGASLAYWN
-1067 RRLEEGGDVRTRKE
+1067 RRLEEGADVRTQKE
-1081 KQEVARLQKELD
+1081 KQEGERLQKELD

-1138 FDKERDQ
+1138 FDRERDR

-1154 YDWFFLRDQ
+1154 FDWFTLQDQ
-1163 IEMNRKNREWT
+1163 IEMNRKKQSRM
-1174 PGELYYNTAG
+1174 PRELYYNTAG

-1202 KEKTPNLGNDNTVFV
+1202 KEKAPNLGNDNTVFA
-1217 EDGVW
+1217 ESGVR

-1227 NFSKEIDSWVKDDMP
+1227 VGGETMPVLDVQNDTRNYKVAEAYLKTLVDTEHPFSTILVDAQPVYIGKDLPGEYRSSEYTKSLRKATRAVKMQAVTNLDEMLLLAENGEWRENVKTKHKRDAKN
-1242 EGVRFTMGSTG
+1242 GWYRYSTRFAL
-1253 PVMQGLGAI
+1253 PVM
-1262 ESDIYM
+1262 D
-1268 EGDKIKKIVQDHPEM
+1268 IKKAVDHYTVYSG
-1283 TLAEIK
+1283 TLLIRNDADGKSYLYDLLDIK
-1289 KVPQILEDPALILK
+1289 KE
-1303 SEGRGKPGANSRLV
+1303 
-1317 CFGLTKA
+1317 
-1324 QNGQPVMTVMDLRPR
+1324 
-1339 ENGFVVDDMQKVNSA
+1339 KV
-1354 YTKNNPMAFIQKS
+1354 
-1367 DVVYADKK
+1367 
-1375 RAIPL
+1375 
-1380 LRTTGLTISSQRLL
+1380 ISSTSFSARERSEVFEPKPSQQQYMR
-1394 RNGYIGS
+1394 GEKKSQG
-1401 ISYKG
+1401 K
-1406 SSVNIEGV
+1406 NI
-1414 PFSSVV
+1414 
-1420 KMEASDKV
+1420 DKV
-1428 QNSMRDSMGRE
+1428 QN
-1439 LTEAQQEYF
+1439 
-1448 KDSKVRDADGNLLVM
+1448 
-1463 YHQTDGTF
+1463 
-1471 TVFDTKHK
+1471 
-1479 GAGAGDDETP
+1479 
-1489 FGIFLKRT
+1489 
-1497 SRNIGVRGEKQM
+1497 
-1509 ELYADIRN
+1509 
-1517 PLRVRDR
+1517 
-1524 TELVSKLRELSVDY
+1524 
-1538 ARLKDESAQIDK
+1538 
-1550 EYGAKFEEAK
+1550 
-1560 NAFKSFLIQW
+1560 
-1570 RKNNPDAPPRAAYD
+1570 
-1584 ADGFD
+1584 
-1589 AAFNA
+1589 
-1594 EDNAVKEWTH
+1594 
-1604 AKDELAL
+1604 
-1611 RAKTS
+1611 
-1616 ITQALRDNGYD
+1616 
-1627 GVILENDKGSWGR
+1627 
-1640 STDAYIALDANQVKN
+1640 
-1655 TTNKTPTA
+1655 
-1663 DPDIRYQQRD
+1663 QQR
-1673 NLKEEYH
+1673 EH
-1680 LTDDEESAII
+1680 
-1690 SYKSGDSYTLNGKLT
+1690 
-1705 ARAELT
+1705 
-1711 EYQRKLRDNL
+1711 
-1721 DAALEKLPVYRGE
+1721 
-1734 VYRHYNFEDFG
+1734 
-1745 GFEAMRDFLSLFKNG
+1745 
-1760 RHIELGGYLSCSI
+1760 
-1773 MRNEDRTKGKYTV
+1773 
-1786 NMVIQSENGRR
+1786 
-1797 LAGFGRNTENEI
+1797 
-1809 LLPRNTRL
+1809 
-1817 VPYQME
+1817 
-1823 RMGPTSIRIY
+1823 
-1833 VREETISETGKA
+1833 
-1845 NDSTLPGVLQ
+1845 
-1855 VREGTQRGKDLQ
+1855 
-1867 QVSGG
+1867 
-1872 DSGKVQSEMGRFVGR
+1872 
-1887 DGNRGGMPG
+1887 
-1896 LREGEGSRAMD
+1896 
-1907 PSGVAE
+1907 
-1913 NYGRTGTRGGEGE
+1913 
-1926 KIKSQQRDPRLSDRA
+1926 RLSDRA
-1941 VLEWAAEMALRDK
+1941 VLEWAAEMALRDQN
-1954 SKSWT
+1954 KSWT
-1959 AEDREQ
+1959 AEDRDQ
-1965 LERFRNRM
+1965 LERFRGQM
-1973 RMLQDTQAEMEALKE
+1973 RMLQDTQAELEALKE
-1988 ERKILLAGRKV
+1988 ERKVLLAGRKA
-1999 SEITGEERTEVSK
+1999 SEIKGEERTELTR

-2042 LLKKSRSIVETEA
+2042 LLRKSRSIVETEA

-2112 ESLNFF
+2112 ESLNFY

-2123 RGGYTSRADLKYYE
+2123 RGGYTSRSDMKYYE
-2137 AMQGLQAALATQRA
+2137 AMQGLQAALAKQRA

-2177 VHVERVKNVVE
+2177 VHLERVKNVME
-2188 KHPLKTDV
+2188 NHPLKTDV
-2196 LKMMD
+2196 VRAMD
-2201 LGDLR
+2201 LEDLR

-2237 AEDSIFAM
+2237 AEDSIITM
-2245 QRLGQHQDKPGERF
+2245 HRLGQHQDKPGERF

-2289 DKMAFNMKTI
+2289 DKLAFNMKTI
-2299 LDFKQGLISDA
+2299 LDFRQSLISDDL
-2310 QARKW
+2310 ARKW

-2325 DPDGSAVTATL
+2325 DPDGAKVTATL
-2336 TTAQLMSLYCLSKR
+2336 TTAQLMSLRCLSKR

-2360 GIRPDAIEVTN
+2360 GIRPDAIEITN

-2380 KWSQDKQFKLTE
+2380 KWNQDKQFKLTE

-2420 GSAWGNAISMER
+2420 GSAWGNAISMAR

-2477 VKNAN
+2477 VKDAN

-2501 AKYNAMVLPIIDAQK
+2501 AKYNALVLPIIDAQK

-2531 YTRTVQRAMTKAYGK
+2531 STRTVQRAMTKAYGE
-2546 VANNFIIKYL
+2546 VANNFVIKYL

-2587 NMRVAILQPTAYV
+2587 NMRVAILQPTAYA

-2611 LKAFKDK
+2611 AQAFADK
-2618 TGTKQATKEMME
+2618 TGTKQVTKEMLE

-2658 SSKIDDLV
+2658 SSKIEDLV

-2697 LTGEELLNAT
+2697 LTGEELLKAT
-2707 AERFREVIYRTQ
+2707 AERFREVVYRTQ

-2764 DAKRMGMRTAIR
+2764 DAKRMGLRPAIR

-2787 AYIVSAIVT
+2787 AYIVSAVVT

-2956 RTYEDKKLREA
+2956 RTYEDKKLRKA
-2967 WENYGKDS
+2967 WEEYGKDS
-2975 GVSYAVMYRAIQDL
+2975 GVSYATMYRAIQDMR
-2989 KEIES
+2989 EFES
-2994 DRDADGN
+2994 DRDAEGN
-3001 AISGSLKAKYVE
+3001 AISGSLKAKYVD
-3013 YIRGMGL
+3013 YIQGLGL
-3020 TRAQEKAVWEAAKN
+3020 TQAQEKAVWEAAKN